1 MGKQNFNDYYLGFD
15 IGTNSVGWA
24 VTDQQYK
31 LLRFNKKDMWGSRLF
46 EEAKTAKERRV
57 YRNSRRRLDRRKR
70 RLKLLEE
77 LFLDEISKVD
87 NTFFR
92 RLEESNLYNEDKSIK
107 YNYPLFNDK
116 DYTDIDF
123 YNEYKTIYHL
133 RKDLI
138 FEDRKFDIRLLFIAL
153 HHILKYRGHFI
164 FEGQSFEDIK
174 SFDSIFSEIQAWI
187 LENFESDI
195 NSNKKEK
202 LEKIILSDKNK
213 SNKKKDLK
221 DLFGD
226 KRIQAIFNL
235 GIGSKV
241 NLKDIFD
248 KEDLKEESINFSEM
262 DYESERNDK
271 FYQLLGENIFIV
283 DLAKKIYDFMVLKK
297 ILKNSDSFSESKVD
311 LYCEHKKDLDS
322 LKYIF
327 KKYLKPSDYYK
338 FFRSNSEKINYPS
351 YIGLSKI
358 KTKRLIEN
366 KKCSIS
372 DINKQLKNK
381 YLKDIQVEAED
392 ELLFNHILHKIDENK
407 FLEKLKSGEN
417 STVPYQV
424 HKREL
429 IKILENQTKYHS
441 FLNEKSDGM
450 TICEKIL
457 KLFEFRIPYYVGPLN
472 TDPNMKDKN
481 KNTWVVRKDENNKSP
496 ITPWNFKEKVD
507 TQKSAENFIKRMTNR
522 CTYLRR
528 EDVIPKNSL
537 LYEEFVLLNELNK
550 VTVDNE
556 LLHPTLKNE
565 IIEELFKTIVK
576 VTKKKFAEF
585 LKKKQAVSDVE
596 SITGVD
602 VEFNGKLQGYN
613 TFRKILGEKI
623 ENLNVKNFVER
634 CIELKCLYGSDKELF
649 EKAVGELYKEYNI
662 TDEEFTKINK
672 LNFNKWGRLSKEF
685 LTGISFEK
693 NDGIER
699 FESVIEALRSTNYN
713 LMELL
718 SDKFNLQSKIDEI
731 NEEDDFSNIDIK
743 EYVNELYVSPSI
755 KRSIIQTYKI
765 AMEIKKITSK
775 NPKKIFIEMAKGG
788 GEKGKRTEK
797 RKDKIKELY
806 RNMKGSLSDYCNNLQ
821 DLSSQVEKYDDNRLR
836 QKKLFL
842 YFMQMGKSM
851 YTGNDIDLSELFNNN
866 IYDIDHIYPQ
876 SKLKD
881 DSFDNIVL
889 VEKQENHSKSN
900 ELLKPE
906 IQSRMN
912 NYWIFLRENKFIS
925 KEKYNRLTRKKNF
938 TDEELGDFVARQ
950 LVTIRQSTKEVAKL
964 FEKIFDG
971 TEVVYSK
978 ASLVSDFRERFDII
992 KVREVNDAHH
1002 AQDAYLNI
1010 VVGNVFNTKFT
1021 KNYWKFIRELKNK
1034 NEENPDKKEGYNFE
1048 KIYESDVF
1056 RNEDVAWVFSKE
1068 NKEINTINTVKD
1080 IVNKRT
1086 ANITEMLVEGKGE
1099 KQGKR
1104 YGFFDAN
1111 LKKRIKDSNNAKKLK
1126 IVPNVPKQLKN
1137 KIISCYDIA
1146 RKYGYYGT
1154 INPAHFILFSY
1165 EDNKG
1170 KRKYGFDRICI
1181 VDKNKINSIEKVEN
1195 YLEEELKYKNPIY
1208 LRKINLKQK
1217 VMIKGFPYRIS
1228 GFTDGKLELK
1238 NANSLYLD
1246 DVNLKMIKNA
1256 VNLLKV
1262 NADKI
1267 EVNRKKG
1274 VNSSEIEDYI
1284 ISFEKKQN
1292 NNSNN
1297 ENYDEAISRYH
1308 KEFNII
1314 FDILCESFNKSFYE
1328 NYMNSKKSI
1337 QIVTSK
1343 DKFLKL
1349 KLYEK
1354 AQVITEVL
1362 KLFNRQTIS
1371 DLRKI
1376 GLVNSFGK
1384 LHGKSLDVLLKLGV
1398 EIIDES
1404 VTGLFVKKER
1414 LE

>member
-1 MGKQNFNDYYLGFD
+1 MGKQEFNDYYLGFD

-24 VTDQQYK
+24 ITDQQYK

-46 EEAKTAKERRV
+46 EEAKTAKDRRV

-77 LFLDEISKVD
+77 LFLYEISKVD
-87 NTFFR
+87 NTFFK

-107 YNYPLFNDK
+107 FNYPLFNDK
-116 DYTDIDF
+116 DYTDINF

-138 FEDRKFDIRLLFIAL
+138 FEDRKFDIRLVFIAL
-153 HHILKYRGHFI
+153 YHILKYRGHFI

-174 SFDSIFSEIQAWI
+174 SFDFIFEELSSWI
-187 LENFESDI
+187 FENFDFNIDI
-195 NSNKKEK
+195 NLKERI
-202 LEKIILSDKNK
+202 EEIILSDNTK
-213 SNKKKDLK
+213 SVKKTEFKKIFSDNRILAILNMGVGCKVDLK
-221 DLFGD
+221 DV
-226 KRIQAIFNL
+226 FN
-235 GIGSKV
+235 
-241 NLKDIFD
+241 NEELKDQKISFA
-248 KEDLKEESINFSEM
+248 EI
-262 DYESERNDK
+262 DYENEKRDE
-271 FYQLLGENIFIV
+271 FYQLLGENIYIV
-283 DLAKKIYDFMVLKK
+283 DLSKKIYDFMVLKK
-297 ILKNSDSFSESKVD
+297 ILKNSDSFSESKVA
-311 LYCEHKKDLDS
+311 LYCEHKDDLDD

-327 KKYLKPSDYYK
+327 KKYLKSSDYYK

-351 YIGLSKI
+351 YIGLNKI

-372 DINKQLKNK
+372 DINKELKNK

-392 ELLFNHILHKIDENK
+392 EELFNNILHKLDENK
-407 FLEKLKSGEN
+407 FLEKLKSSEN

-424 HKREL
+424 HEIEL
-429 IKILENQTKYHS
+429 KKILDNQRKYHS

-450 TICEKIL
+450 TICEKII

-472 TDPNMKDKN
+472 TDHNVKGE
-481 KNTWVVRKDENNKSP
+481 NTWIVRKDEDSKSP
-496 ITPWNFKEKVD
+496 ITPWNFDEKVD
-507 TQKSAENFIKRMTNR
+507 KQKSAEEFIKRMTNR

-556 LLHPTLKNE
+556 LLHSTLKNE
-565 IIEELFKTIVK
+565 IIDELFKTTVK
-576 VTKKKFAEF
+576 ITKKKFVEF

-623 ENLNVKNFVER
+623 ENQNVKNFVER
-634 CIELKCLYGSDKELF
+634 CTELKCLYGSDKELF
-649 EKAVGELYKEYNI
+649 KNAVGELYKECNI

-685 LTGISFEK
+685 LTSISFEK
-693 NDGIER
+693 TDGTER

-718 SDKFNLQSKIDEI
+718 SDKFNLKSKIDEI
-731 NEEDDFSNIDIK
+731 NGEDDFSNIDIK
-743 EYVNELYVSPSI
+743 EYVNELYVSPSV

-765 AMEIKKITSK
+765 AMEIKKITGK
-775 NPKKIFIEMAKGG
+775 NPKKVFIEMAKGG
-788 GEKGKRTEK
+788 GEKGKRTER

-806 RNMKGSLSDYCNNLQ
+806 KNMKDSLSDYCNNLQ

-950 LVTIRQSTKEVAKL
+950 LVTTRQSTKEVAKL

-1021 KNYWKFIRELKNK
+1021 KNYWKFIREVKNK

-1056 RNEDVAWVFSKE
+1056 RNENVAWVFSKE
-1068 NKEINTINTVKD
+1068 NKEINTINTV
-1080 IVNKRT
+1080 NKMVYRKT
-1086 ANITEMLVEGKGE
+1086 VNITEMLVEGKGQLFNLTI
-1099 KQGKR
+1099 KDRTQ
-1104 YGFFDAN
+1104 
-1111 LKKRIKDSNNAKKLK
+1111 LKKKVGNIIANIPKSLK
-1126 IVPNVPKQLKN
+1126 NRNRQLKN
-1137 KIISCYDIA
+1137 DELAK
-1146 RKYGYYGT
+1146 KYGYFDSLNNSY
-1154 INPAHFILFSY
+1154 FVLFKY
-1165 EDNKG
+1165 EEKG
-1170 KRKYGFDRICI
+1170 KEKIGFDGITI
-1181 VDKNKINSIEKVEN
+1181 VDKEKLKNNSDIEEFLENKGN
-1195 YLEEELKYKNPIY
+1195 KNAKLI
-1208 LRKINLKQK
+1208 RKIFKNQK
-1217 VMIKGFPYRIS
+1217 VLIDGYPYLIKSFN
-1228 GFTDGKLELK
+1228 K
-1238 NANSLYLD
+1238 NGVIKFDNFKSLYLD
-1246 DVNLKMIKNA
+1246 ETNLKFTNDAIKFEKNNANVNLKKQKYI
-1256 VNLLKV
+1256 VSFLK
-1262 NADKI
+1262 K
-1267 EVNRKKG
+1267 
-1274 VNSSEIEDYI
+1274 
-1284 ISFEKKQN
+1284 KKQN
-1292 NNSNN
+1292 EINETYEECIDRLNN
-1297 ENYDEAISRYH
+1297 EFDTLFLNLCDIQKSSIYTNYKLQDFSS
-1308 KEFNII
+1308 N
-1314 FDILCESFNKSFYE
+1314 
-1328 NYMNSKKSI
+1328 KKSI
-1337 QIVTSK
+1337 EIK
-1343 DKFLKL
+1343 DKFD
-1349 KLYEK
+1349 
-1354 AQVITEVL
+1354 I
-1362 KLFNRQTIS
+1362 F
-1371 DLRKI
+1371 
-1376 GLVNSFGK
+1376 
-1384 LHGKSLDVLLKLGV
+1384 KSLDLYNKSKLLKEFLNYYKYEKNDLDFGLIDIDKKANCLQKTLQEDLIKDFV
-1398 EIIDES
+1398 IVDES

>member
-1 MGKQNFNDYYLGFD
+1 
-15 IGTNSVGWA
+15 
-24 VTDQQYK
+24 
-31 LLRFNKKDMWGSRLF
+31 MWGSRLF
-46 EEAKTAKERRV
+46 EEAKTAKDRRV

-87 NTFFR
+87 NTFFK

-107 YNYPLFNDK
+107 FNYPLFNDK

-123 YNEYKTIYHL
+123 YKEFKTIYHL

-138 FEDRKFDIRLLFIAL
+138 FEDKKFDIRLLFIAL

-174 SFDSIFSEIQAWI
+174 SFDSIFTEIQAWI
-187 LENFESDI
+187 LENLESDI

-202 LEKIILSDKNK
+202 LEEIILSDKNK
-213 SNKKKDLK
+213 TNKKKDLK
-221 DLFGD
+221 DLFED
-226 KRIQAIFNL
+226 KRILAIFNL

-241 NLKDIFD
+241 DLKDIFSN
-248 KEDLKEESINFSEM
+248 EELKDQKISFAEI
-262 DYESERNDK
+262 DYENEKRDE
-271 FYQLLGENIFIV
+271 FYQLLGEDIFII

-297 ILKNSDSFSESKVD
+297 ILKNSDSFSESKVA
-311 LYCEHKKDLDS
+311 LYNEHKKDLDD

-327 KKYLKPSDYYK
+327 KKYLKSSDYYK
-338 FFRSNSEKINYPS
+338 FFRSNSEKYNYPS
-351 YIGLSKI
+351 YIGLNKI
-358 KTKRLIEN
+358 KLKQIIKEN
-366 KKCSIS
+366 RCSIS
-372 DINKQLKNK
+372 DLNKELKK
-381 YLKDIQVEAED
+381 YLKDLVVELKD
-392 ELLFNHILHKIDENK
+392 EEKFKNILLKLDENK

-424 HKREL
+424 HEIEL
-429 IKILENQTKYHS
+429 KKILDNQSKYHS

-450 TICEKIL
+450 TICEKII

-472 TDPNMKDKN
+472 TDKN
-481 KNTWVVRKDENNKSP
+481 VKGTNTWVVRKDENNKSP
-496 ITPWNFKEKVD
+496 ITPWNFDKKVD

-522 CTYLRR
+522 CTYLRGK
-528 EDVIPKNSL
+528 DVISKNSL

-550 VTVDNE
+550 VTFDNE
-556 LLHPTLKNE
+556 LFHPTLKNE
-565 IIEELFKTIVK
+565 IIDELFKTTVK

-585 LKKKQAVSDVE
+585 LKKKQAVCDVE

-602 VEFNGKLQGYN
+602 IEFNGKLQAYN
-613 TFRKILGEKI
+613 TFRKILCEKI
-623 ENLNVKNFVER
+623 EKINVKNFVER

-649 EKAVGELYKEYNI
+649 KRAVGDLYKKYNI

-693 NDGIER
+693 NDGTER

-731 NEEDDFSNIDIK
+731 NGEEDFSNIDIK
-743 EYVNELYVSPSI
+743 EYVNELYVSPSV

-765 AMEIKKITSK
+765 AMEIKKITGK
-775 NPKKIFIEMAKGG
+775 NPKKVFIEMAKGG
-788 GEKGKRTEK
+788 GEKGKRTER

-806 RNMKGSLSDYCNNLQ
+806 KNMKDSLSDYCNNLQ

-876 SKLKD
+876 SKVKD

-889 VEKQENHSKSN
+889 VEKEENHNKSN

-906 IQSRMN
+906 IQYRMN

-950 LVTIRQSTKEVAKL
+950 LVTTRQSTKEVAKL
-964 FEKIFDG
+964 FEKIFDNVK
-971 TEVVYSK
+971 VVYSK
-978 ASLVSDFRERFDII
+978 ASLVSEFREKYDIV

-1021 KNYWKFIRELKNK
+1021 ENYWKFIRELKNK

-1048 KIYESDVF
+1048 KIFESDVF
-1056 RNEDVAWVFSKE
+1056 RNEDVAWVYSKQ
-1068 NKEINTINTVKD
+1068 NKEFNTINTINKMVYRKTV
-1080 IVNKRT
+1080 
-1086 ANITEMLVEGKGE
+1086 NITEMLIEGKGQLFNLTI
-1099 KQGKR
+1099 KDRTQ
-1104 YGFFDAN
+1104 
-1111 LKKRIKDSNNAKKLK
+1111 LKKNVGNIVANIPKSLK
-1126 IVPNVPKQLKN
+1126 NRNRQLKN
-1137 KIISCYDIA
+1137 DELAK
-1146 RKYGYYGT
+1146 KYGYFDSLNNSY
-1154 INPAHFILFSY
+1154 FVLFKY
-1165 EDNKG
+1165 EEKG
-1170 KRKYGFDRICI
+1170 KEKIGFDGITI
-1181 VDKNKINSIEKVEN
+1181 VDKEKLKDNSDIEEFLENKGN
-1195 YLEEELKYKNPIY
+1195 KNAKLI
-1208 LRKINLKQK
+1208 RKIFKNQK
-1217 VMIKGFPYRIS
+1217 VLIDGYPYS
-1228 GFTDGKLELK
+1228 LK
-1238 NANSLYLD
+1238 SYNKDKAIRFDNFKSLYLD
-1246 DVNLKMIKNA
+1246 ETNLKFTNDAIKFEKNNA
-1256 VNLLKV
+1256 NVDLKKQKYIV
-1262 NADKI
+1262 SFL
-1267 EVNRKKG
+1267 KK
-1274 VNSSEIEDYI
+1274 
-1284 ISFEKKQN
+1284 KKQN
-1292 NNSNN
+1292 EINETYEECIVRLNN
-1297 ENYDEAISRYH
+1297 EFDTLFLNLCDIQKSSIYKNYKLPAFTSD
-1308 KEFNII
+1308 
-1314 FDILCESFNKSFYE
+1314 
-1328 NYMNSKKSI
+1328 KK
-1337 QIVTSK
+1337 IVEIK
-1343 DKFLKL
+1343 DKFEIFKNLELYHKSKL
-1349 KLYEK
+1349 IKNFLNYFKYDNNKLDLITIGIDSK
-1354 AQVITEVL
+1354 ANCIQKHFTEDLVKDFVIV
-1362 KLFNRQTIS
+1362 
-1371 DLRKI
+1371 
-1376 GLVNSFGK
+1376 
-1384 LHGKSLDVLLKLGV
+1384 
-1398 EIIDES
+1398 DES

>member
-1 MGKQNFNDYYLGFD
+1 MGKQEFKDYYLGFD
-15 IGTNSVGWA
+15 IGTNSVGWS

-31 LLRFNKKDMWGSRLF
+31 ILRFNKKDMWGSRLF

-107 YNYPLFNDK
+107 FNYALFNDK

-138 FEDRKFDIRLLFIAL
+138 FEDRKFDIRLVFIAL

-174 SFDSIFSEIQAWI
+174 SFDFIFEELSSWI
-187 LENFESDI
+187 FENFDFNIDI
-195 NSNKKEK
+195 NLKERI
-202 LEKIILSDKNK
+202 EEIILSDNTK
-213 SNKKKDLK
+213 SIKKTEFKKIFSDNRILAILNMGVGSKVDLK
-221 DLFGD
+221 DV
-226 KRIQAIFNL
+226 FN
-235 GIGSKV
+235 
-241 NLKDIFD
+241 NEELKDQKISFA
-248 KEDLKEESINFSEM
+248 EI
-262 DYESERNDK
+262 DYENEKRDE

-283 DLAKKIYDFMVLKK
+283 DLSKKIYDFMVLKK

-372 DINKQLKNK
+372 DINKEVKNK

-392 ELLFNHILHKIDENK
+392 EELFNNILHKLDENK

-424 HKREL
+424 HEIEL
-429 IKILENQTKYHS
+429 KKILDNQRKYHS

-450 TICEKIL
+450 TICEKII

-472 TDPNMKDKN
+472 TDENVKGT
-481 KNTWVVRKDENNKSP
+481 NTWVVRKDENTKSP

-556 LLHPTLKNE
+556 LLHHTLKNE

-623 ENLNVKNFVER
+623 ENKNVKNFVER

-649 EKAVGELYKEYNI
+649 KNAVGELYKEYNI

-685 LTGISFEK
+685 LTVISFGK
-693 NDGIER
+693 TDGTER

-713 LMELL
+713 SMELL
-718 SDKFNLQSKIDEI
+718 SDKFNLKSKIDEI

-743 EYVNELYVSPSI
+743 EYVNELYVSPSV

-765 AMEIKKITSK
+765 AMEIKKITGK
-775 NPKKIFIEMAKGG
+775 NPKKVFIEMAKGG
-788 GEKGKRTEK
+788 GEKGKRTER

-806 RNMKGSLSDYCNNLQ
+806 KNMKDSLSDYCNNLQ

-876 SKLKD
+876 SKVKD

-900 ELLKPE
+900 ELIKPE

-950 LVTIRQSTKEVAKL
+950 LVTTRQSTKEVAKL
-964 FEKIFDG
+964 FEKLFDG

-978 ASLVSDFRERFDII
+978 ASLESDFRERFDII
-992 KVREVNDAHH
+992 KGREVNDAHH

-1021 KNYWKFIRELKNK
+1021 KNYWKFIREVKNK

-1056 RNEDVAWVFSKE
+1056 RNENVAWVFSKE
-1068 NKEINTINTVKD
+1068 NKEINTINTV
-1080 IVNKRT
+1080 NKMVYRKT
-1086 ANITEMLVEGKGE
+1086 VNITEMLVEGKGQLFNLTI
-1099 KQGKR
+1099 KDRTQ
-1104 YGFFDAN
+1104 
-1111 LKKRIKDSNNAKKLK
+1111 LKKKVGNIVANIPKSLK
-1126 IVPNVPKQLKN
+1126 NRNRQLKN
-1137 KIISCYDIA
+1137 DELAK
-1146 RKYGYYGT
+1146 KYGYFDSLNNSY
-1154 INPAHFILFSY
+1154 FVLFKY
-1165 EDNKG
+1165 EEKG
-1170 KRKYGFDRICI
+1170 NEKIGFDGITI
-1181 VDKNKINSIEKVEN
+1181 VDKEKLKNNSDIEKFLEN
-1195 YLEEELKYKNPIY
+1195 KGNKNSKLI
-1208 LRKINLKQK
+1208 RKIFKNQK
-1217 VMIKGFPYRIS
+1217 VLIDGYPYLIKSFN
-1228 GFTDGKLELK
+1228 K
-1238 NANSLYLD
+1238 NGVIKFDNFKSLYLD
-1246 DVNLKMIKNA
+1246 ETYLKFTNDAIKFEKNNA
-1256 VNLLKV
+1256 NVDLKKQKYIV
-1262 NADKI
+1262 SFL
-1267 EVNRKKG
+1267 KK
-1274 VNSSEIEDYI
+1274 
-1284 ISFEKKQN
+1284 KKQN
-1292 NNSNN
+1292 EINETYEECIDRLNNGFDTLFLKLCDIQKSPIYKNYKLQDFNSN
-1297 ENYDEAISRYH
+1297 
-1308 KEFNII
+1308 
-1314 FDILCESFNKSFYE
+1314 
-1328 NYMNSKKSI
+1328 KKSI
-1337 QIVTSK
+1337 EIK
-1343 DKFLKL
+1343 DKFD
-1349 KLYEK
+1349 
-1354 AQVITEVL
+1354 I
-1362 KLFNRQTIS
+1362 F
-1371 DLRKI
+1371 
-1376 GLVNSFGK
+1376 
-1384 LHGKSLDVLLKLGV
+1384 KSLDLYSKSKLIKEFLNYYKYEKNDLDFSLIDIDKKANCLQKTLQEDLIKDFV
-1398 EIIDES
+1398 IVDES

>member
-1 MGKQNFNDYYLGFD
+1 MGKQEFNDYYLGFD

-46 EEAKTAKERRV
+46 EEAKTAKDRRV

-77 LFLDEISKVD
+77 LFLYEISKVD
-87 NTFFR
+87 NTFFK

-107 YNYPLFNDK
+107 FNYPLFNDK
-116 DYTDIDF
+116 DYTDINF

-138 FEDRKFDIRLLFIAL
+138 FEDRKFDIRLVFIAL

-174 SFDSIFSEIQAWI
+174 SFDFIFEELSSWI
-187 LENFESDI
+187 FENFDFNIDI
-195 NSNKKEK
+195 NLKERI
-202 LEKIILSDKNK
+202 EEIILSDNTK
-213 SNKKKDLK
+213 SIKKTEFKKIFSDNRILAILNMGVGCKVDLK
-221 DLFGD
+221 DV
-226 KRIQAIFNL
+226 FN
-235 GIGSKV
+235 
-241 NLKDIFD
+241 NEELKDQKISFA
-248 KEDLKEESINFSEM
+248 EI
-262 DYESERNDK
+262 DYENEKRDE
-271 FYQLLGENIFIV
+271 FYQLLGENIYII

-297 ILKNSDSFSESKVD
+297 ILKNSDSFSESKVA
-311 LYCEHKKDLDS
+311 LYCEHKDDLDD

-327 KKYLKPSDYYK
+327 KKYLKSSDYYK

-351 YIGLSKI
+351 YIGLNKI

-372 DINKQLKNK
+372 DINKELKNK

-392 ELLFNHILHKIDENK
+392 EELFNHILHKLDENK
-407 FLEKLKSGEN
+407 FLEKLKSSEN

-424 HKREL
+424 HEIEL
-429 IKILENQTKYHS
+429 KKILDNQRKYHS

-450 TICEKIL
+450 TICEKII

-472 TDPNMKDKN
+472 TDHNVKGE
-481 KNTWVVRKDENNKSP
+481 NTWIVRKDEDSKSP
-496 ITPWNFKEKVD
+496 ITPWNFDEKVD
-507 TQKSAENFIKRMTNR
+507 KQKSAEEFIKRMTNR

-556 LLHPTLKNE
+556 LLHSTLKNE
-565 IIEELFKTIVK
+565 IIDELFKTTVK
-576 VTKKKFAEF
+576 ITKKKFVEF

-623 ENLNVKNFVER
+623 ENQNVKNFVER

-649 EKAVGELYKEYNI
+649 KNAVGELYKECNV

-685 LTGISFEK
+685 LTSISFEK
-693 NDGIER
+693 TDGTER

-718 SDKFNLQSKIDEI
+718 SDKFNLKSKIDEI
-731 NEEDDFSNIDIK
+731 NGEDDFSNIDIK
-743 EYVNELYVSPSI
+743 EYVNELYVSPSV

-765 AMEIKKITSK
+765 AMEIKKITGK
-775 NPKKIFIEMAKGG
+775 NPKKVFIEMAKGG
-788 GEKGKRTEK
+788 GEKGKRTER

-806 RNMKGSLSDYCNNLQ
+806 KNMKDSLSDYCNNLQ

-950 LVTIRQSTKEVAKL
+950 LVTTRQSTKEVAKL

-1021 KNYWKFIRELKNK
+1021 KNYWKFIREVKNK
-1034 NEENPDKKEGYNFE
+1034 NEENTDKKEGYNFE

-1056 RNEDVAWVFSKE
+1056 RNENAAWVFSKE
-1068 NKEINTINTVKD
+1068 NKEINTINTV
-1080 IVNKRT
+1080 NKMVYRKT
-1086 ANITEMLVEGKGE
+1086 VNITEMLVEGKGQLFNLTI
-1099 KQGKR
+1099 KDRTQ
-1104 YGFFDAN
+1104 
-1111 LKKRIKDSNNAKKLK
+1111 LKKKIGNIVANIPKSLK
-1126 IVPNVPKQLKN
+1126 NRNRQLKN
-1137 KIISCYDIA
+1137 DELAK
-1146 RKYGYYGT
+1146 KYGYFDSLNNSY
-1154 INPAHFILFSY
+1154 FVLFKY
-1165 EDNKG
+1165 EEKG
-1170 KRKYGFDRICI
+1170 KEKIGFDGITI
-1181 VDKNKINSIEKVEN
+1181 VDKEKLKNNSDIEEFLENKGN
-1195 YLEEELKYKNPIY
+1195 KNAKLI
-1208 LRKINLKQK
+1208 RKIFKNQK
-1217 VMIKGFPYRIS
+1217 VLIDGYPYLIKSFN
-1228 GFTDGKLELK
+1228 K
-1238 NANSLYLD
+1238 NGVIKFDNFKSLYLD
-1246 DVNLKMIKNA
+1246 ETNLKFTNDAIKFEKNNA
-1256 VNLLKV
+1256 NVDLKKQKYIV
-1262 NADKI
+1262 SFL
-1267 EVNRKKG
+1267 KK
-1274 VNSSEIEDYI
+1274 
-1284 ISFEKKQN
+1284 KKQN
-1292 NNSNN
+1292 EINETYEECIDRLNN
-1297 ENYDEAISRYH
+1297 EFDTLFLNLCDIQKSPIYTNYKLQDFSS
-1308 KEFNII
+1308 N
-1314 FDILCESFNKSFYE
+1314 
-1328 NYMNSKKSI
+1328 KKSI
-1337 QIVTSK
+1337 EIK
-1343 DKFLKL
+1343 DKFD
-1349 KLYEK
+1349 
-1354 AQVITEVL
+1354 I
-1362 KLFNRQTIS
+1362 F
-1371 DLRKI
+1371 
-1376 GLVNSFGK
+1376 
-1384 LHGKSLDVLLKLGV
+1384 KSLDLYNKSKLLKEFLNYYKYEKNDLDFGLIDIDKKANCLQKTLQEDLIKDFV
-1398 EIIDES
+1398 IIDES

>member
-1 MGKQNFNDYYLGFD
+1 MGKQEFNDYYLGFD

-24 VTDQQYK
+24 VTDLQYK

-46 EEAKTAKERRV
+46 EEAKTAKDRRV

-107 YNYPLFNDK
+107 FNYPLFNDK

-123 YNEYKTIYHL
+123 YNEYKTIYQL

-174 SFDSIFSEIQAWI
+174 SFDFIFEELSSWI
-187 LENFESDI
+187 FENFDFNIDI
-195 NSNKKEK
+195 NLKERI
-202 LEKIILSDKNK
+202 EEIILSDNTK
-213 SNKKKDLK
+213 SIKKTEFKKIFSDNRILAILNMGVGSKVDLK
-221 DLFGD
+221 DV
-226 KRIQAIFNL
+226 FN
-235 GIGSKV
+235 
-241 NLKDIFD
+241 NEELKDQKISFA
-248 KEDLKEESINFSEM
+248 EI
-262 DYESERNDK
+262 DYENEKRDE

-338 FFRSNSEKINYPS
+338 FFRSNSEKTNYPS

-372 DINKQLKNK
+372 DINKELKNK

-392 ELLFNHILHKIDENK
+392 EELFNNILHKLDENK

-424 HKREL
+424 HEIEL
-429 IKILENQTKYHS
+429 KKILDNQSKYHS

-450 TICEKIL
+450 TICEKII

-472 TDPNMKDKN
+472 TDKN
-481 KNTWVVRKDENNKSP
+481 VKGSNTWVVRKDENNKSP
-496 ITPWNFKEKVD
+496 ITPWNFEEKVD
-507 TQKSAENFIKRMTNR
+507 TQNSAENFIKRMTNR

-556 LLHPTLKNE
+556 LLHSTLKNE
-565 IIEELFKTIVK
+565 IIDELFKTTVK
-576 VTKKKFAEF
+576 ITKKKFVEF

-596 SITGVD
+596 SITGID

-623 ENLNVKNFVER
+623 ENQNVKNFVER

-649 EKAVGELYKEYNI
+649 KNAVGELYKECNI

-693 NDGIER
+693 TDGTER

-718 SDKFNLQSKIDEI
+718 SDKFNLQSKIDE
-731 NEEDDFSNIDIK
+731 NNVEEDFSNIDIK
-743 EYVNELYVSPSI
+743 EYVNELYVSPSV

-765 AMEIKKITSK
+765 AMEIKKITGK
-775 NPKKIFIEMAKGG
+775 NPKKVFIEMAKGG
-788 GEKGKRTEK
+788 GEKGKRTER

-806 RNMKGSLSDYCNNLQ
+806 KNMKDSLSDYCNNLQ

-851 YTGNDIDLSELFNNN
+851 YTGKDIDLTVLFNTNV
-866 IYDIDHIYPQ
+866 YDIDHIYPQ
-876 SKLKD
+876 SKVKD

-889 VEKQENHSKSN
+889 VEKEENHNKDN

-925 KEKYNRLTRKKNF
+925 KEKYNRLTRKKDF
-938 TDEELGDFVARQ
+938 TDEELGDFIARQ
-950 LVTIRQSTKEVAKL
+950 LVTTRQSTKEVAKL
-964 FEKIFDG
+964 FEKIFDNVK
-971 TEVVYSK
+971 VVYSK
-978 ASLVSDFRERFDII
+978 ASLVSEFREKYNII

-1021 KNYWKFIRELKNK
+1021 ENYWKFIRELKNK

-1048 KIYESDVF
+1048 KIFESDVF

-1068 NKEINTINTVKD
+1068 NKEFNTINTINKMVYRKTV
-1080 IVNKRT
+1080 
-1086 ANITEMLVEGKGE
+1086 NITEMLVEGKGQLFNLTI
-1099 KQGKR
+1099 KDRTQ
-1104 YGFFDAN
+1104 
-1111 LKKRIKDSNNAKKLK
+1111 LKKNVGNIVANIPKSLK
-1126 IVPNVPKQLKN
+1126 NINRQLKN
-1137 KIISCYDIA
+1137 DELAK
-1146 RKYGYYGT
+1146 KYGYFDSLNNSY
-1154 INPAHFILFSY
+1154 FVLFKY
-1165 EDNKG
+1165 EKKG
-1170 KRKYGFDRICI
+1170 KEKIGFDGITI
-1181 VDKNKINSIEKVEN
+1181 VDKEKLKNNSDIEKFLEN
-1195 YLEEELKYKNPIY
+1195 KGNKNAKLI
-1208 LRKINLKQK
+1208 RKIFKNQK
-1217 VMIKGFPYRIS
+1217 VLIDGYPY
-1228 GFTDGKLELK
+1228 LLK
-1238 NANSLYLD
+1238 SYNKDKAIRFDNFKSLYLD
-1246 DVNLKMIKNA
+1246 ETNLKFTNDAIKFEKNNA
-1256 VNLLKV
+1256 NVDFKKQKYIVSFLK
-1262 NADKI
+1262 K
-1267 EVNRKKG
+1267 
-1274 VNSSEIEDYI
+1274 
-1284 ISFEKKQN
+1284 KKQN
-1292 NNSNN
+1292 EINETYEECIDRLNN
-1297 ENYDEAISRYH
+1297 EFDTLFLNLCDIQKSSIYKNYKLPDFI
-1308 KEFNII
+1308 
-1314 FDILCESFNKSFYE
+1314 
-1328 NYMNSKKSI
+1328 SKKN
-1337 QIVTSK
+1337 IVEVK
-1343 DKFLKL
+1343 DKFEVFKNLELYDKSKL
-1349 KLYEK
+1349 IKNFLNYFKYDNNKLDLIAIGIDSK
-1354 AQVITEVL
+1354 ANCIQKHFTEDLIKDFVIV
-1362 KLFNRQTIS
+1362 
-1371 DLRKI
+1371 
-1376 GLVNSFGK
+1376 
-1384 LHGKSLDVLLKLGV
+1384 
-1398 EIIDES
+1398 DES

>member
-1 MGKQNFNDYYLGFD
+1 MGKQEFNDYYLGFD

-77 LFLDEISKVD
+77 LFLDEILKVD
-87 NTFFR
+87 STFFK

-107 YNYPLFNDK
+107 FNYPLFNDK

-123 YNEYKTIYHL
+123 YKEYKTIYHL
-133 RKDLI
+133 RKALV

-174 SFDSIFSEIQAWI
+174 SFDYIFTEIQDWI
-187 LENFESDI
+187 LENFEINIDI
-195 NSNKKEK
+195 NLKEK
-202 LEKIILSDKNK
+202 LEEIILSNNTK
-213 SNKKKDLK
+213 SIKKIEFKKIFSDNRILAILNMGVGCKVDLK
-221 DLFGD
+221 DV
-226 KRIQAIFNL
+226 FN
-235 GIGSKV
+235 
-241 NLKDIFD
+241 NEELKDQKISFT
-248 KEDLKEESINFSEM
+248 EI
-262 DYESERNDK
+262 DYENEKRDE
-271 FYQLLGENIFIV
+271 FYQLFGEGIFIV

-297 ILKNSDSFSESKVD
+297 ILKNSDYFSESKVA
-311 LYCEHKKDLDS
+311 LYEEHKEDLNR

-327 KKYLKPSDYYK
+327 KKYLKSSDYYK
-338 FFRSNSEKINYPS
+338 FFRSNSEKTNYPS
-351 YIGLSKI
+351 YIGLNKI

-366 KKCSIS
+366 NKCSIS
-372 DINKQLKNK
+372 DINKELKNK

-392 ELLFNHILHKIDENK
+392 EELFNHILHKINENK
-407 FLEKLKSGEN
+407 FLEKLKSSEN

-424 HKREL
+424 HEIEL
-429 IKILENQTKYHS
+429 KKILDNQRKYHS

-450 TICEKIL
+450 TLCEKII

-472 TDPNMKDKN
+472 TNPNMNKKN
-481 KNTWVVRKDENNKSP
+481 KNTWVVKKDENSKSS
-496 ITPWNFKEKVD
+496 ITPWNFEKKVD
-507 TQKSAENFIKRMTNR
+507 EQKSAEEFIKRMTNR
-522 CTYLRR
+522 CTYLRG

-565 IIEELFKTIVK
+565 IIDELFKTTVK
-576 VTKKKFAEF
+576 VTKKKITEF
-585 LKKKQAVSDVE
+585 LKKKQAISDVE
-596 SITGVD
+596 SITGID

-623 ENLNVKNFVER
+623 ENLNIKKFVER
-634 CIELKCLYGSDKELF
+634 CIELKCLYGSDKKLF
-649 EKAVGELYKEYNI
+649 KNAVGKLYKEYNV

-685 LTGISFEK
+685 LTGIRFEK
-693 NDGIER
+693 TDGTER

-731 NEEDDFSNIDIK
+731 NGEDDFSNIDIK
-743 EYVNELYVSPSI
+743 EYVNELYVSPSV

-765 AMEIKKITSK
+765 AMEIKKITGK
-775 NPKKIFIEMAKGG
+775 NPKKVFIEMAKGG
-788 GEKGKRTEK
+788 GEKGKRTER

-806 RNMKGSLSDYCNNLQ
+806 KNMKDSLSDYCNNLQ

-876 SKLKD
+876 SKVKD

-906 IQSRMN
+906 IQSKMN

-950 LVTIRQSTKEVAKL
+950 LVTTRQSTKEVAKL

-1021 KNYWKFIRELKNK
+1021 KNYWKFIKENNRK
-1034 NEENPDKKEGYNFE
+1034 NEENPNKKEGYNF
-1048 KIYESDVF
+1048 KNIYESDVF

-1068 NKEINTINTVKD
+1068 NKEINTINTV
-1080 IVNKRT
+1080 NKMVYRKT
-1086 ANITEMLVEGKGE
+1086 VNITEMLVEGKGQLFNLTI
-1099 KQGKR
+1099 KDRTQ
-1104 YGFFDAN
+1104 
-1111 LKKRIKDSNNAKKLK
+1111 LKKKVGNIVANIPKSLKNRNIKLK
-1126 IVPNVPKQLKN
+1126 SDELAK
-1137 KIISCYDIA
+1137 
-1146 RKYGYYGT
+1146 KYGYFDSLNNSY
-1154 INPAHFILFSY
+1154 FVLF
-1165 EDNKG
+1165 
-1170 KRKYGFDRICI
+1170 KYVEKEKEKIGFDGITI
-1181 VDKNKINSIEKVEN
+1181 VDKEKLKKNSDIERFLEKKGNKNAKLI
-1195 YLEEELKYKNPIY
+1195 
-1208 LRKINLKQK
+1208 RKIFKNQK
-1217 VMIKGFPYRIS
+1217 VLIDGYPY
-1228 GFTDGKLELK
+1228 LLK
-1238 NANSLYLD
+1238 SCNKDKAIRFDNFKSLYLD
-1246 DVNLKMIKNA
+1246 ENDLKFTRDAIKFEKN
-1256 VNLLKV
+1256 
-1262 NADKI
+1262 NADI
-1267 EVNRKKG
+1267 DLKKQK
-1274 VNSSEIEDYI
+1274 YI
-1284 ISFEKKQN
+1284 ISFLKKKKQN
-1292 NNSNN
+1292 EINETYEECIERLNN
-1297 ENYDEAISRYH
+1297 EFDTLFLNLCDIQKSPIYKNYKLPDFI
-1308 KEFNII
+1308 
-1314 FDILCESFNKSFYE
+1314 
-1328 NYMNSKKSI
+1328 SKKN
-1337 QIVTSK
+1337 VVEVK
-1343 DKFLKL
+1343 DKFEVFKNLELYNKSKL
-1349 KLYEK
+1349 IKNFLNYFKYDNNKLDLIAIGIDSK
-1354 AQVITEVL
+1354 ANCIQKHFTEDLIKDFVIV
-1362 KLFNRQTIS
+1362 
-1371 DLRKI
+1371 
-1376 GLVNSFGK
+1376 
-1384 LHGKSLDVLLKLGV
+1384 
-1398 EIIDES
+1398 DES
-1404 VTGLFVKKER
+1404 VTGLFAKKER

>member
-1 MGKQNFNDYYLGFD
+1 
-15 IGTNSVGWA
+15 
-24 VTDQQYK
+24 
-31 LLRFNKKDMWGSRLF
+31 MWGSRLF

-107 YNYPLFNDK
+107 FNYALFNDK

-138 FEDRKFDIRLLFIAL
+138 FEDRKFDIRLVFIAL

-174 SFDSIFSEIQAWI
+174 SFDFIFEELSSWI
-187 LENFESDI
+187 FENFDFNIDI
-195 NSNKKEK
+195 NLKERI
-202 LEKIILSDKNK
+202 EEIILSDNTK
-213 SNKKKDLK
+213 SIKKTEFKKIFSDNRILAILNMGVGSKVDLK
-221 DLFGD
+221 DV
-226 KRIQAIFNL
+226 FN
-235 GIGSKV
+235 
-241 NLKDIFD
+241 NEELKDQKISFA
-248 KEDLKEESINFSEM
+248 EI
-262 DYESERNDK
+262 DYENEKRDE

-283 DLAKKIYDFMVLKK
+283 DLSKKIYDFMVLKK

-372 DINKQLKNK
+372 DINKEVKNK

-392 ELLFNHILHKIDENK
+392 EELFNNILHKLDENK

-424 HKREL
+424 HEIEL
-429 IKILENQTKYHS
+429 KKILDNQRKYHS

-450 TICEKIL
+450 TICEKII

-472 TDPNMKDKN
+472 TDENVKGT
-481 KNTWVVRKDENNKSP
+481 NTWVVRKDENTKSP

-623 ENLNVKNFVER
+623 ENKNVKNFVER

-649 EKAVGELYKEYNI
+649 KNAVGELYKEYNI

-685 LTGISFEK
+685 LTVISFGK
-693 NDGIER
+693 TDGTER

-713 LMELL
+713 SMELL
-718 SDKFNLQSKIDEI
+718 SDKFNLKSKIDEI

-743 EYVNELYVSPSI
+743 EYVNELYVSPSV

-765 AMEIKKITSK
+765 AMEIKKITGK
-775 NPKKIFIEMAKGG
+775 NPKKVFIEMAKGG
-788 GEKGKRTEK
+788 GEKGKRTER

-806 RNMKGSLSDYCNNLQ
+806 KNMKDSLSDYCNNLQ

-876 SKLKD
+876 SKVKD

-900 ELLKPE
+900 ELIKPE

-950 LVTIRQSTKEVAKL
+950 LVTTRQSTKEVAKL
-964 FEKIFDG
+964 FEKLFDG

-1021 KNYWKFIRELKNK
+1021 KNYWKFIREVKNK

-1056 RNEDVAWVFSKE
+1056 RNENVAWVFSKE
-1068 NKEINTINTVKD
+1068 NKEINTINTV
-1080 IVNKRT
+1080 NKMVYRKT
-1086 ANITEMLVEGKGE
+1086 VNITEMLVEGKGQLFNLTI
-1099 KQGKR
+1099 KDRTQ
-1104 YGFFDAN
+1104 
-1111 LKKRIKDSNNAKKLK
+1111 LKKKVGNIVANIPKSLK
-1126 IVPNVPKQLKN
+1126 NRNRQLKN
-1137 KIISCYDIA
+1137 DELAK
-1146 RKYGYYGT
+1146 KYGYFDSLNNSY
-1154 INPAHFILFSY
+1154 FVLFKY
-1165 EDNKG
+1165 EEKG
-1170 KRKYGFDRICI
+1170 NEKIGFDGITI
-1181 VDKNKINSIEKVEN
+1181 VDKEKLKNNSDIEKFLEN
-1195 YLEEELKYKNPIY
+1195 KGNKNSKLI
-1208 LRKINLKQK
+1208 RKIFKNQK
-1217 VMIKGFPYRIS
+1217 VLIDGYPYLIKSFN
-1228 GFTDGKLELK
+1228 K
-1238 NANSLYLD
+1238 NGVIKFDNFKSLYLD
-1246 DVNLKMIKNA
+1246 ETYLKFTNDAIKFEKNNA
-1256 VNLLKV
+1256 NVDLKKQKYIV
-1262 NADKI
+1262 SFL
-1267 EVNRKKG
+1267 KK
-1274 VNSSEIEDYI
+1274 
-1284 ISFEKKQN
+1284 KKQN
-1292 NNSNN
+1292 EINETYEECIDRLNNGFDTLFLKLCDIQKSSIYKNYKLQDFNSN
-1297 ENYDEAISRYH
+1297 
-1308 KEFNII
+1308 
-1314 FDILCESFNKSFYE
+1314 
-1328 NYMNSKKSI
+1328 KKSI
-1337 QIVTSK
+1337 EIK
-1343 DKFLKL
+1343 DKFD
-1349 KLYEK
+1349 
-1354 AQVITEVL
+1354 I
-1362 KLFNRQTIS
+1362 F
-1371 DLRKI
+1371 
-1376 GLVNSFGK
+1376 
-1384 LHGKSLDVLLKLGV
+1384 KSLDLYSKSKLIKEFLNYYKYEKNDLDFSLIDIDKKANCLQKTLQEDLIKDFV
-1398 EIIDES
+1398 IVDES

>member
-1 MGKQNFNDYYLGFD
+1 
-15 IGTNSVGWA
+15 
-24 VTDQQYK
+24 
-31 LLRFNKKDMWGSRLF
+31 MWGSRLF

-107 YNYPLFNDK
+107 FNYALFNDK

-138 FEDRKFDIRLLFIAL
+138 FEDRKFDIRLVFIAL

-174 SFDSIFSEIQAWI
+174 SFDFIFEELSSWI
-187 LENFESDI
+187 FENFDFNIDI
-195 NSNKKEK
+195 NLKERI
-202 LEKIILSDKNK
+202 EEIILSDNTK
-213 SNKKKDLK
+213 SIKKTEFKKIFSDNRILAILNMGVGSKVDLK
-221 DLFGD
+221 DV
-226 KRIQAIFNL
+226 FN
-235 GIGSKV
+235 
-241 NLKDIFD
+241 NEELKDQKISFA
-248 KEDLKEESINFSEM
+248 EI
-262 DYESERNDK
+262 DYENEKRDE

-283 DLAKKIYDFMVLKK
+283 DLSKKIYDFMVLKK

-372 DINKQLKNK
+372 DINKEVKNK

-392 ELLFNHILHKIDENK
+392 EELFNNILRKLDENK

-424 HKREL
+424 HEIEL
-429 IKILENQTKYHS
+429 KKILDNQRKYHS

-450 TICEKIL
+450 TICEKII

-472 TDPNMKDKN
+472 TDENVKGT
-481 KNTWVVRKDENNKSP
+481 NTWVVRKDENTKSP

-623 ENLNVKNFVER
+623 ENKNVKNFVER

-649 EKAVGELYKEYNI
+649 KNAVGELYKEYNI

-685 LTGISFEK
+685 LTVISFGK
-693 NDGIER
+693 TDGTER

-713 LMELL
+713 SMELL
-718 SDKFNLQSKIDEI
+718 SDKFNLKSKIDEI

-743 EYVNELYVSPSI
+743 EYVNELYVSPSV

-765 AMEIKKITSK
+765 AMEIKKITGK
-775 NPKKIFIEMAKGG
+775 NPKKVFIEMAKGG
-788 GEKGKRTEK
+788 GEKGKRTER

-806 RNMKGSLSDYCNNLQ
+806 KNMKDSLSDYCNNLQ

-876 SKLKD
+876 SKVKD

-900 ELLKPE
+900 ELIKPE

-950 LVTIRQSTKEVAKL
+950 LVTTRQSTKEVAKL
-964 FEKIFDG
+964 FEKLFDG
-971 TEVVYSK
+971 IEVVYSK

-1021 KNYWKFIRELKNK
+1021 KNYWKFIREVKNK

-1056 RNEDVAWVFSKE
+1056 RNENVAWVFSKE
-1068 NKEINTINTVKD
+1068 NKEINTINTV
-1080 IVNKRT
+1080 NKMVYRKT
-1086 ANITEMLVEGKGE
+1086 VNITEMLVEGKGQLFNLTI
-1099 KQGKR
+1099 KDRTQ
-1104 YGFFDAN
+1104 
-1111 LKKRIKDSNNAKKLK
+1111 LKKKVGNIVANIPKSLK
-1126 IVPNVPKQLKN
+1126 NRNRQLKN
-1137 KIISCYDIA
+1137 DELAK
-1146 RKYGYYGT
+1146 KYGYFDSLNNSY
-1154 INPAHFILFSY
+1154 FVLFKY
-1165 EDNKG
+1165 EEKG
-1170 KRKYGFDRICI
+1170 NEKIGFDGITI
-1181 VDKNKINSIEKVEN
+1181 VDKEKLKNNSDIEKFLEN
-1195 YLEEELKYKNPIY
+1195 KGNKNSKLI
-1208 LRKINLKQK
+1208 RKIFKNQK
-1217 VMIKGFPYRIS
+1217 VLIDGYPYLIKSFN
-1228 GFTDGKLELK
+1228 K
-1238 NANSLYLD
+1238 NGVIKFDNFKSLYLD
-1246 DVNLKMIKNA
+1246 ETYLKFTNDAIKFEKNNA
-1256 VNLLKV
+1256 NVDLKKQKYIV
-1262 NADKI
+1262 SFL
-1267 EVNRKKG
+1267 KK
-1274 VNSSEIEDYI
+1274 
-1284 ISFEKKQN
+1284 KKQN
-1292 NNSNN
+1292 EINETYEECIDRLNNGFDTLFLKLCDIQKSSIYKNYKLQDFNSN
-1297 ENYDEAISRYH
+1297 
-1308 KEFNII
+1308 
-1314 FDILCESFNKSFYE
+1314 
-1328 NYMNSKKSI
+1328 KKSI
-1337 QIVTSK
+1337 EIK
-1343 DKFLKL
+1343 DKFD
-1349 KLYEK
+1349 
-1354 AQVITEVL
+1354 I
-1362 KLFNRQTIS
+1362 F
-1371 DLRKI
+1371 
-1376 GLVNSFGK
+1376 
-1384 LHGKSLDVLLKLGV
+1384 KSLDLYSKSKLIKEFLNYYKYEKNDLDFSLIDIDKKANCLQKTLQEDLIKDFV
-1398 EIIDES
+1398 IVDES

>member
-1 MGKQNFNDYYLGFD
+1 MGKQEFKDYYLGFD
-15 IGTNSVGWA
+15 IGTNSVGWS

-31 LLRFNKKDMWGSRLF
+31 ILRFNKKDMWGSRLF

-107 YNYPLFNDK
+107 FNYALFNDK

-138 FEDRKFDIRLLFIAL
+138 FEDRKFDIRLVFIAL

-174 SFDSIFSEIQAWI
+174 SFDFIFEELSSWTF
-187 LENFESDI
+187 ENFDFNIDI
-195 NSNKKEK
+195 NLKERI
-202 LEKIILSDKNK
+202 EEIILSDNTK
-213 SNKKKDLK
+213 SIKKTEFKKIFSDNRILAILNMGVGSKVDLK
-221 DLFGD
+221 DV
-226 KRIQAIFNL
+226 FN
-235 GIGSKV
+235 
-241 NLKDIFD
+241 NEELKDQKISFA
-248 KEDLKEESINFSEM
+248 EI
-262 DYESERNDK
+262 DYENEKRDE

-283 DLAKKIYDFMVLKK
+283 DLSKKIYDFMVLKK

-372 DINKQLKNK
+372 DINKEVKNK

-392 ELLFNHILHKIDENK
+392 EELFNNILHKLDENK

-424 HKREL
+424 HEIEL
-429 IKILENQTKYHS
+429 KKILDNQRKYHS

-450 TICEKIL
+450 TICEKII

-472 TDPNMKDKN
+472 TDENVKGT
-481 KNTWVVRKDENNKSP
+481 NTWVVRKDENTKSP

-623 ENLNVKNFVER
+623 ENKNVKNFVER

-649 EKAVGELYKEYNI
+649 KNAVGELYKEYNI

-685 LTGISFEK
+685 LTVISFGK
-693 NDGIER
+693 TDGTER

-713 LMELL
+713 SMELL
-718 SDKFNLQSKIDEI
+718 SDKFNLKSKIDEI

-743 EYVNELYVSPSI
+743 EYVNELYVSPSV

-765 AMEIKKITSK
+765 AMEIKKITGK
-775 NPKKIFIEMAKGG
+775 NPKKVFIEMAKGG
-788 GEKGKRTEK
+788 GEKGKRTER

-806 RNMKGSLSDYCNNLQ
+806 KNMKDSLSDYCNNLQ

-876 SKLKD
+876 SKVKD

-900 ELLKPE
+900 ELIKPE

-950 LVTIRQSTKEVAKL
+950 LVTTRQSTKEVAKL
-964 FEKIFDG
+964 FEKLFDG

-1021 KNYWKFIRELKNK
+1021 KNYWKFIREVKNK

-1056 RNEDVAWVFSKE
+1056 RNENVAWVFSKE
-1068 NKEINTINTVKD
+1068 NKEINTINTV
-1080 IVNKRT
+1080 NKMVYRKT
-1086 ANITEMLVEGKGE
+1086 VNITEMLVEGKGQLFNLTI
-1099 KQGKR
+1099 KDRTQ
-1104 YGFFDAN
+1104 
-1111 LKKRIKDSNNAKKLK
+1111 LKKKVGNIVANIPKSLK
-1126 IVPNVPKQLKN
+1126 NRNRQLKN
-1137 KIISCYDIA
+1137 DELAK
-1146 RKYGYYGT
+1146 KYGYFDSLNNSY
-1154 INPAHFILFSY
+1154 FVLFKY
-1165 EDNKG
+1165 EEKG
-1170 KRKYGFDRICI
+1170 NEKIGFDGITI
-1181 VDKNKINSIEKVEN
+1181 VDKEKLKNNSDIEKFLEN
-1195 YLEEELKYKNPIY
+1195 KGNKNSKLI
-1208 LRKINLKQK
+1208 RKIFKNQK
-1217 VMIKGFPYRIS
+1217 VLIDGYPYLIKSFN
-1228 GFTDGKLELK
+1228 K
-1238 NANSLYLD
+1238 NGVIKFDNFKSLYLD
-1246 DVNLKMIKNA
+1246 ETYLKFTNDAIKFEKNNA
-1256 VNLLKV
+1256 NVDLKKQKYIV
-1262 NADKI
+1262 SFL
-1267 EVNRKKG
+1267 KK
-1274 VNSSEIEDYI
+1274 
-1284 ISFEKKQN
+1284 KKQN
-1292 NNSNN
+1292 EINETYEECIDRLNNGFDTLFLKLCDIQKSSIYKNYKLQDFNSN
-1297 ENYDEAISRYH
+1297 
-1308 KEFNII
+1308 
-1314 FDILCESFNKSFYE
+1314 
-1328 NYMNSKKSI
+1328 KKSI
-1337 QIVTSK
+1337 EIK
-1343 DKFLKL
+1343 DKFD
-1349 KLYEK
+1349 
-1354 AQVITEVL
+1354 I
-1362 KLFNRQTIS
+1362 F
-1371 DLRKI
+1371 
-1376 GLVNSFGK
+1376 
-1384 LHGKSLDVLLKLGV
+1384 KSLDLYSKSKLIKEFLNYYKYEKNDLDFSLIDIDKKANCLQKTLQEDLIKDFV
-1398 EIIDES
+1398 IVDES

>member
-1 MGKQNFNDYYLGFD
+1 MGKQEFNDYYLGFD

-46 EEAKTAKERRV
+46 EEAKTAKDRRV

-87 NTFFR
+87 NTFFK

-107 YNYPLFNDK
+107 FNYPLFNDK
-116 DYTDIDF
+116 DYTDINF

-138 FEDRKFDIRLLFIAL
+138 FEDKKFDIRLVFIVL

-174 SFDSIFSEIQAWI
+174 SFDSIFTELSSWI
-187 LENFESDI
+187 NENFEIEIDI
-195 NSNKKEK
+195 NLKERI
-202 LEKIILSDKNK
+202 EEIILSDNTK
-213 SNKKKDLK
+213 SIKKTEFKKIFSDNRILAILNMGVGCKVDLK
-221 DLFGD
+221 DV
-226 KRIQAIFNL
+226 FN
-235 GIGSKV
+235 
-241 NLKDIFD
+241 NEELKDQKISFA
-248 KEDLKEESINFSEM
+248 EI
-262 DYESERNDK
+262 DYENEKRDE
-271 FYQLLGENIFIV
+271 FYQLLGENIYIV
-283 DLAKKIYDFMVLKK
+283 DLSKKIYDFMILKK
-297 ILKNSDSFSESKVD
+297 ILKNSDSFSESKVA
-311 LYCEHKKDLDS
+311 LYCEHKDDLDD

-327 KKYLKPSDYYK
+327 KKYLKSSDYYK

-351 YIGLSKI
+351 YIGLNKI

-372 DINKQLKNK
+372 DINKELKNK

-392 ELLFNHILHKIDENK
+392 EELFNHILHKLDENK
-407 FLEKLKSGEN
+407 FLEKLKSSEN

-424 HKREL
+424 YEIEL
-429 IKILENQTKYHS
+429 KKILDNQRKYHS

-450 TICEKIL
+450 TICEKII

-472 TDPNMKDKN
+472 TDHNVKGE
-481 KNTWVVRKDENNKSP
+481 NTWIVRKDEDSKSP
-496 ITPWNFKEKVD
+496 ITPWNFDEKVD
-507 TQKSAENFIKRMTNR
+507 KQKSAEEFIKRMTNR

-556 LLHPTLKNE
+556 LLHSTLKNE
-565 IIEELFKTIVK
+565 IIDELFKTTVK
-576 VTKKKFAEF
+576 ITKKKFVEF
-585 LKKKQAVSDVE
+585 LKKKQAVCDVD

-623 ENLNVKNFVER
+623 ENLKVKNFVER

-649 EKAVGELYKEYNI
+649 EKAVGDLYKKYNI

-685 LTGISFEK
+685 LTSISFEK
-693 NDGIER
+693 TDGTER

-718 SDKFNLQSKIDEI
+718 SDKFNLKSKIDEV
-731 NEEDDFSNIDIK
+731 NGEDDFSNIDIK
-743 EYVNELYVSPSI
+743 EYVNELYVSPSV

-765 AMEIKKITSK
+765 AMEIKKITGK
-775 NPKKIFIEMAKGG
+775 NPKKVFIEMAKGG

-806 RNMKGSLSDYCNNLQ
+806 KNMKDSLSDYCNNLQ

-950 LVTIRQSTKEVAKL
+950 LVTTRQSTKEVAKL

-992 KVREVNDAHH
+992 KVREVNDSHH

-1021 KNYWKFIRELKNK
+1021 KNYWKFIREVKNK

-1056 RNEDVAWVFSKE
+1056 RNENVAWVFSKE
-1068 NKEINTINTVKD
+1068 NKEINTINTV
-1080 IVNKRT
+1080 NKMVYRKT
-1086 ANITEMLVEGKGE
+1086 VNITEMLVEGKGQLFNLTI
-1099 KQGKR
+1099 KDRTQ
-1104 YGFFDAN
+1104 
-1111 LKKRIKDSNNAKKLK
+1111 LKKKVGNIVANIPKSLK
-1126 IVPNVPKQLKN
+1126 NRNRQLKN
-1137 KIISCYDIA
+1137 DELAK
-1146 RKYGYYGT
+1146 KYGYFDSLNNSY
-1154 INPAHFILFSY
+1154 FVLFKY
-1165 EDNKG
+1165 EEKG
-1170 KRKYGFDRICI
+1170 KEKIGFDGITI
-1181 VDKNKINSIEKVEN
+1181 VDKEKLKDNSDIEEFLENKGN
-1195 YLEEELKYKNPIY
+1195 KNAKLI
-1208 LRKINLKQK
+1208 RKIFKNQK
-1217 VMIKGFPYRIS
+1217 VLIDGYPYLIKSFNKQSQIK
-1228 GFTDGKLELK
+1228 FNNFKI
-1238 NANSLYLD
+1238 LYLD
-1246 DVNLKMIKNA
+1246 ETNLKFTSDAIKFEKNNA
-1256 VNLLKV
+1256 NVDLKKQKYIV
-1262 NADKI
+1262 SFL
-1267 EVNRKKG
+1267 KK
-1274 VNSSEIEDYI
+1274 
-1284 ISFEKKQN
+1284 KKQN
-1292 NNSNN
+1292 EINETYEECIARLNN
-1297 ENYDEAISRYH
+1297 E
-1308 KEFNII
+1308 
-1314 FDILCESFNKSFYE
+1314 FDILFLKLCDIQKSPIYT
-1328 NYMNSKKSI
+1328 NYKLQDFSSNKKSI
-1337 QIVTSK
+1337 EIK
-1343 DKFLKL
+1343 DKFD
-1349 KLYEK
+1349 
-1354 AQVITEVL
+1354 I
-1362 KLFNRQTIS
+1362 F
-1371 DLRKI
+1371 
-1376 GLVNSFGK
+1376 
-1384 LHGKSLDVLLKLGV
+1384 KSLDLYNKSKLIKEFLNYYKYEKNDLDFGLIDIDKKTNCLQKTLQEDLIKDFV
-1398 EIIDES
+1398 IVDES

>member
-1 MGKQNFNDYYLGFD
+1 MGKQEFNDYYLGFD
-15 IGTNSVGWA
+15 IGTNSIGWA

-46 EEAKTAKERRV
+46 EEAKTAKDRRV

-77 LFLDEISKVD
+77 LFLYEISKVD
-87 NTFFR
+87 NTFFK

-107 YNYPLFNDK
+107 FNYPLFNDK
-116 DYTDIDF
+116 DYTDINF

-138 FEDRKFDIRLLFIAL
+138 FEDRKFDIRLVFIVL

-174 SFDSIFSEIQAWI
+174 SFDSIFTELSSWI
-187 LENFESDI
+187 NENFEIEIDI
-195 NSNKKEK
+195 NLKERI
-202 LEKIILSDKNK
+202 EEIILSDNTK
-213 SNKKKDLK
+213 SIKKTEFKKIFSDNRILAILNMGVGCKVDLK
-221 DLFGD
+221 DV
-226 KRIQAIFNL
+226 FN
-235 GIGSKV
+235 
-241 NLKDIFD
+241 NEELKDQKISFA
-248 KEDLKEESINFSEM
+248 EI
-262 DYESERNDK
+262 DYENEKRDE
-271 FYQLLGENIFIV
+271 FYQLLGENIYIV
-283 DLAKKIYDFMVLKK
+283 DLSKKIYDFMVLKK
-297 ILKNSDSFSESKVD
+297 ILKNSDSFSESKVA
-311 LYCEHKKDLDS
+311 LYCEHKDDLDD

-327 KKYLKPSDYYK
+327 KKYLKSSDYYK

-351 YIGLSKI
+351 YIGVNKI

-372 DINKQLKNK
+372 DINKELKNK

-392 ELLFNHILHKIDENK
+392 EELFNNILHKLDENK
-407 FLEKLKSGEN
+407 FLEKLKSSEN

-424 HKREL
+424 HEIEL
-429 IKILENQTKYHS
+429 KKILDNQRKYHS

-450 TICEKIL
+450 TICEKII

-472 TDPNMKDKN
+472 TDHNVKGE
-481 KNTWVVRKDENNKSP
+481 NTWIVRKDEDSKSP
-496 ITPWNFKEKVD
+496 ITPWNFDEKVD
-507 TQKSAENFIKRMTNR
+507 KQKSAEEFIKRMTNR

-556 LLHPTLKNE
+556 LLHSTLKNE
-565 IIEELFKTIVK
+565 IIDELFKTTVK
-576 VTKKKFAEF
+576 ITKKKFVEF

-623 ENLNVKNFVER
+623 ENQNVKNFVER

-649 EKAVGELYKEYNI
+649 KNAVGELYKECNV

-685 LTGISFEK
+685 LTSISFEK
-693 NDGIER
+693 TDGTER
-699 FESVIEALRSTNYN
+699 FESVIEALRSSNYN

-718 SDKFNLQSKIDEI
+718 SDKFNLKSKIDEI
-731 NEEDDFSNIDIK
+731 NGEDDFSNIDIK
-743 EYVNELYVSPSI
+743 EYVNELYVSPSV

-765 AMEIKKITSK
+765 AMEIKKITGK
-775 NPKKIFIEMAKGG
+775 NPKKVFIEMAKGG
-788 GEKGKRTEK
+788 GEKGKRTER

-806 RNMKGSLSDYCNNLQ
+806 KNMKDSLSDYCNNLQ

-950 LVTIRQSTKEVAKL
+950 LVTTRQSTKEVAKL

-1021 KNYWKFIRELKNK
+1021 KNYWKFIREVKNK

-1056 RNEDVAWVFSKE
+1056 RNENVAWVFSKE
-1068 NKEINTINTVKD
+1068 NKEINTINTV
-1080 IVNKRT
+1080 NKMVYRKT
-1086 ANITEMLVEGKGE
+1086 VNITEMLVEGKGQLFNLTI
-1099 KQGKR
+1099 KDRTQ
-1104 YGFFDAN
+1104 
-1111 LKKRIKDSNNAKKLK
+1111 LKKKVGNIVANIPKSLK
-1126 IVPNVPKQLKN
+1126 NRNRQLKN
-1137 KIISCYDIA
+1137 DELAK
-1146 RKYGYYGT
+1146 KYGYFDSLNNSY
-1154 INPAHFILFSY
+1154 FVLFKY
-1165 EDNKG
+1165 EEKG
-1170 KRKYGFDRICI
+1170 KEKIGFDGITI
-1181 VDKNKINSIEKVEN
+1181 VDKEKLKDNSDIEEFLENKGN
-1195 YLEEELKYKNPIY
+1195 KNAKLI
-1208 LRKINLKQK
+1208 RKIFKNQK
-1217 VMIKGFPYRIS
+1217 VLIDGYPYLIKSFNKQSQIK
-1228 GFTDGKLELK
+1228 FNNFKI
-1238 NANSLYLD
+1238 LYLD
-1246 DVNLKMIKNA
+1246 ETNLKFTSDAIKFEKNNA
-1256 VNLLKV
+1256 NVDLKKQKYIV
-1262 NADKI
+1262 SFL
-1267 EVNRKKG
+1267 KK
-1274 VNSSEIEDYI
+1274 
-1284 ISFEKKQN
+1284 KKQN
-1292 NNSNN
+1292 EINETYEECIARLNN
-1297 ENYDEAISRYH
+1297 E
-1308 KEFNII
+1308 
-1314 FDILCESFNKSFYE
+1314 FDILFLKLCDIQKSPIYT
-1328 NYMNSKKSI
+1328 NYKLQDFSSNKKSI
-1337 QIVTSK
+1337 EIK
-1343 DKFLKL
+1343 DKFD
-1349 KLYEK
+1349 
-1354 AQVITEVL
+1354 I
-1362 KLFNRQTIS
+1362 F
-1371 DLRKI
+1371 
-1376 GLVNSFGK
+1376 
-1384 LHGKSLDVLLKLGV
+1384 KSLDLYNKSKLIKEFLNYYKYEKNDLDFGLIDIDKKTNCLQKTLQEDLIKDFV
-1398 EIIDES
+1398 IVDES

>member
-1 MGKQNFNDYYLGFD
+1 
-15 IGTNSVGWA
+15 
-24 VTDQQYK
+24 
-31 LLRFNKKDMWGSRLF
+31 
-46 EEAKTAKERRV
+46 
-57 YRNSRRRLDRRKR
+57 
-70 RLKLLEE
+70 
-77 LFLDEISKVD
+77 
-87 NTFFR
+87 
-92 RLEESNLYNEDKSIK
+92 
-107 YNYPLFNDK
+107 
-116 DYTDIDF
+116 
-123 YNEYKTIYHL
+123 
-133 RKDLI
+133 
-138 FEDRKFDIRLLFIAL
+138 
-153 HHILKYRGHFI
+153 
-164 FEGQSFEDIK
+164 
-174 SFDSIFSEIQAWI
+174 
-187 LENFESDI
+187 
-195 NSNKKEK
+195 
-202 LEKIILSDKNK
+202 
-213 SNKKKDLK
+213 
-221 DLFGD
+221 
-226 KRIQAIFNL
+226 
-235 GIGSKV
+235 
-241 NLKDIFD
+241 
-248 KEDLKEESINFSEM
+248 
-262 DYESERNDK
+262 
-271 FYQLLGENIFIV
+271 
-283 DLAKKIYDFMVLKK
+283 
-297 ILKNSDSFSESKVD
+297 KNSDSFSESKVD

-372 DINKQLKNK
+372 DINKEVKNK

-392 ELLFNHILHKIDENK
+392 EELFNNILHKLDENK

-424 HKREL
+424 HEIEL
-429 IKILENQTKYHS
+429 KKILDNQRKYHS

-450 TICEKIL
+450 TICEKII

-472 TDPNMKDKN
+472 TDENVKGT
-481 KNTWVVRKDENNKSP
+481 NTWVVRKDENTKSP

-623 ENLNVKNFVER
+623 ENKNVKNFVER

-649 EKAVGELYKEYNI
+649 KNAVGELYKEYNI

-685 LTGISFEK
+685 LTVISFGK
-693 NDGIER
+693 TDGTER

-713 LMELL
+713 SMELL
-718 SDKFNLQSKIDEI
+718 SDKFNLKSKIDEI

-743 EYVNELYVSPSI
+743 EYVNELYVSPSV

-765 AMEIKKITSK
+765 AMEIKKITGK
-775 NPKKIFIEMAKGG
+775 NPKKVFIEMAKGG
-788 GEKGKRTEK
+788 GEKGKRTER

-806 RNMKGSLSDYCNNLQ
+806 KNMKDSLSDYCNNLQ

-876 SKLKD
+876 SKVKD

-900 ELLKPE
+900 ELIKPE

-950 LVTIRQSTKEVAKL
+950 LVTTRQSTKEVAKL
-964 FEKIFDG
+964 FEKLFDG

-1021 KNYWKFIRELKNK
+1021 KNYWKFIREVKNK

-1056 RNEDVAWVFSKE
+1056 RNENVAWVFSKE
-1068 NKEINTINTVKD
+1068 NKEINTINTV
-1080 IVNKRT
+1080 NKMVYRKT
-1086 ANITEMLVEGKGE
+1086 VNITEMLVEGKGQLFNLTI
-1099 KQGKR
+1099 KDRTQ
-1104 YGFFDAN
+1104 
-1111 LKKRIKDSNNAKKLK
+1111 LKKKVGNIVANIPKSLK
-1126 IVPNVPKQLKN
+1126 NRNRQLKN
-1137 KIISCYDIA
+1137 DELAK
-1146 RKYGYYGT
+1146 KYGYFDSLNNSY
-1154 INPAHFILFSY
+1154 FVLFKY
-1165 EDNKG
+1165 EEKG
-1170 KRKYGFDRICI
+1170 NEKIGFDGITI
-1181 VDKNKINSIEKVEN
+1181 VDKEKLKNNSDIEKFLEN
-1195 YLEEELKYKNPIY
+1195 KGNKNSKLI
-1208 LRKINLKQK
+1208 RKIFKNQK
-1217 VMIKGFPYRIS
+1217 VLIDGYPYLIKSFN
-1228 GFTDGKLELK
+1228 K
-1238 NANSLYLD
+1238 NGVIKFDNFKSLYLD
-1246 DVNLKMIKNA
+1246 ETYLKFTNDAIKFEKNNA
-1256 VNLLKV
+1256 NVDLKKQKYIV
-1262 NADKI
+1262 SFL
-1267 EVNRKKG
+1267 KK
-1274 VNSSEIEDYI
+1274 
-1284 ISFEKKQN
+1284 KKQN
-1292 NNSNN
+1292 EINETYEECIDRLNNGFDTLFLKLCDIQKSSIYKNYKLQDFNSN
-1297 ENYDEAISRYH
+1297 
-1308 KEFNII
+1308 
-1314 FDILCESFNKSFYE
+1314 
-1328 NYMNSKKSI
+1328 KKSI
-1337 QIVTSK
+1337 EIK
-1343 DKFLKL
+1343 DKFD
-1349 KLYEK
+1349 
-1354 AQVITEVL
+1354 I
-1362 KLFNRQTIS
+1362 F
-1371 DLRKI
+1371 
-1376 GLVNSFGK
+1376 
-1384 LHGKSLDVLLKLGV
+1384 KSLDLYSKSKLIKEFLNYYKYEKNDLDFSLIDIDKKANCLQKTLQEDLIKDFV
-1398 EIIDES
+1398 IVDES

>member
-1 MGKQNFNDYYLGFD
+1 MGKQEFNDYYLGFD

-46 EEAKTAKERRV
+46 EEAKTAKDRRV

-87 NTFFR
+87 NTFFK

-107 YNYPLFNDK
+107 FNYPLFNDK
-116 DYTDIDF
+116 DYTDINF

-138 FEDRKFDIRLLFIAL
+138 FEDKKFDIRLVFIVL

-174 SFDSIFSEIQAWI
+174 SFDSIFTELSSWI
-187 LENFESDI
+187 NENFEIEIDI
-195 NSNKKEK
+195 NLKERI
-202 LEKIILSDKNK
+202 EEIILSDNTK
-213 SNKKKDLK
+213 SIKKTEFKKIFSDNRILAILNMGVGCKVDLK
-221 DLFGD
+221 DV
-226 KRIQAIFNL
+226 FN
-235 GIGSKV
+235 
-241 NLKDIFD
+241 NEELKDQKISFA
-248 KEDLKEESINFSEM
+248 EI
-262 DYESERNDK
+262 DYENEKRDE
-271 FYQLLGENIFIV
+271 FYQLLGENIYIV
-283 DLAKKIYDFMVLKK
+283 DLSKKIYDFMILKK
-297 ILKNSDSFSESKVD
+297 ILKNSDSFSESKVA
-311 LYCEHKKDLDS
+311 LYCEHKDDLDD

-327 KKYLKPSDYYK
+327 KKYLKSSDYYK

-351 YIGLSKI
+351 YIGLNKI

-372 DINKQLKNK
+372 DINKELKNK

-392 ELLFNHILHKIDENK
+392 EELFNHILHKLDENK
-407 FLEKLKSGEN
+407 FLEKLKSSEN

-424 HKREL
+424 YEIEL
-429 IKILENQTKYHS
+429 KKILDNQRKYHS

-450 TICEKIL
+450 TICEKII

-472 TDPNMKDKN
+472 TDHNVKGE
-481 KNTWVVRKDENNKSP
+481 NTWIVRKDEDSKSP
-496 ITPWNFKEKVD
+496 ITPWNFDEKVD
-507 TQKSAENFIKRMTNR
+507 KQKSAEEFIKRMTNR

-556 LLHPTLKNE
+556 LLHSTLKNE
-565 IIEELFKTIVK
+565 IIDELFKTTVK
-576 VTKKKFAEF
+576 ITKKKFVEF
-585 LKKKQAVSDVE
+585 LKKKQAICDVD

-623 ENLNVKNFVER
+623 ENLKVKNFVER

-649 EKAVGELYKEYNI
+649 EKAVGDLYKKYNI

-685 LTGISFEK
+685 LTSISFEK
-693 NDGIER
+693 TDGTER

-718 SDKFNLQSKIDEI
+718 SDKFNLKSKIDEV
-731 NEEDDFSNIDIK
+731 NGEDDFSNIDIK
-743 EYVNELYVSPSI
+743 EYVNELYVSPSV

-765 AMEIKKITSK
+765 AMEIKKITGK
-775 NPKKIFIEMAKGG
+775 NPKKVFIEMAKGG

-806 RNMKGSLSDYCNNLQ
+806 KNMKDSLSDYCNNLQ

-950 LVTIRQSTKEVAKL
+950 LVTTRQSTKEVAKL

-1021 KNYWKFIRELKNK
+1021 KNYWKFIREVKNK

-1056 RNEDVAWVFSKE
+1056 RNENVAWVFSKE
-1068 NKEINTINTVKD
+1068 NKEINTINTV
-1080 IVNKRT
+1080 NKMVYRKT
-1086 ANITEMLVEGKGE
+1086 VNITEMLVEGKGQLFNLTI
-1099 KQGKR
+1099 KDRTQ
-1104 YGFFDAN
+1104 
-1111 LKKRIKDSNNAKKLK
+1111 LKKKVGNIVANIPKSLK
-1126 IVPNVPKQLKN
+1126 NRNRQLKN
-1137 KIISCYDIA
+1137 DELAK
-1146 RKYGYYGT
+1146 KYGYFDSLNNSY
-1154 INPAHFILFSY
+1154 FVLFKY
-1165 EDNKG
+1165 EEKG
-1170 KRKYGFDRICI
+1170 KEKIGFDGITI
-1181 VDKNKINSIEKVEN
+1181 VDKEKLKDNSDIEEFLENKGN
-1195 YLEEELKYKNPIY
+1195 KNAKLI
-1208 LRKINLKQK
+1208 RKIFKNQK
-1217 VMIKGFPYRIS
+1217 VLIDGYPYLIKSFNKQSQIK
-1228 GFTDGKLELK
+1228 FNNFKI
-1238 NANSLYLD
+1238 LYLD
-1246 DVNLKMIKNA
+1246 ETNLKFTSDAIKFEKNNA
-1256 VNLLKV
+1256 NVDLKKQKYIV
-1262 NADKI
+1262 SFL
-1267 EVNRKKG
+1267 KK
-1274 VNSSEIEDYI
+1274 
-1284 ISFEKKQN
+1284 KKQN
-1292 NNSNN
+1292 EINETYEECIARLNN
-1297 ENYDEAISRYH
+1297 E
-1308 KEFNII
+1308 
-1314 FDILCESFNKSFYE
+1314 FDILFLKLCDIQKSPIYT
-1328 NYMNSKKSI
+1328 NYKLQDFSSNKKSI
-1337 QIVTSK
+1337 EIK
-1343 DKFLKL
+1343 DKFD
-1349 KLYEK
+1349 
-1354 AQVITEVL
+1354 I
-1362 KLFNRQTIS
+1362 F
-1371 DLRKI
+1371 
-1376 GLVNSFGK
+1376 
-1384 LHGKSLDVLLKLGV
+1384 KSLDLYNKSKLIKEFLNYYKYEKNDLDFGLIDIDKKTNCLQKTLQEDLIKDFV
-1398 EIIDES
+1398 IVDES

>member
-1 MGKQNFNDYYLGFD
+1 MGKQEFNDYYLGFD

-46 EEAKTAKERRV
+46 EEAKTAKDRRV

-77 LFLDEISKVD
+77 LFLYEISKVD
-87 NTFFR
+87 NTFFK

-107 YNYPLFNDK
+107 FNYPLFNDK
-116 DYTDIDF
+116 DYTDINF

-138 FEDRKFDIRLLFIAL
+138 FEDRKFDIRLVFIAL

-174 SFDSIFSEIQAWI
+174 SFDFIFEELSSWI
-187 LENFESDI
+187 FENFDFNIDI
-195 NSNKKEK
+195 NLKERI
-202 LEKIILSDKNK
+202 EEIILSDNTK
-213 SNKKKDLK
+213 SIKKTEFKKIFSDNRILAILNMGVGCKVDLK
-221 DLFGD
+221 DV
-226 KRIQAIFNL
+226 FN
-235 GIGSKV
+235 
-241 NLKDIFD
+241 NEELKDQKISFA
-248 KEDLKEESINFSEM
+248 EI
-262 DYESERNDK
+262 DYENEKRDE
-271 FYQLLGENIFIV
+271 FYQLLGENIYII

-297 ILKNSDSFSESKVD
+297 ILKNSDSFSESKVA
-311 LYCEHKKDLDS
+311 LYCEHKDDLDD

-327 KKYLKPSDYYK
+327 KKYLKSSDYYK

-351 YIGLSKI
+351 YIGLNKI

-372 DINKQLKNK
+372 DINKELKNK

-392 ELLFNHILHKIDENK
+392 EELFNHILHKLDENK
-407 FLEKLKSGEN
+407 FLEKLKSSEN

-424 HKREL
+424 HEIEL
-429 IKILENQTKYHS
+429 KKILDNQRKYHS

-450 TICEKIL
+450 TICEKII

-472 TDPNMKDKN
+472 TDHNVKGE
-481 KNTWVVRKDENNKSP
+481 NTWIVRKDEDSKSP
-496 ITPWNFKEKVD
+496 ITPWNFDEKVD
-507 TQKSAENFIKRMTNR
+507 KQKSAEEFIKRMTNR

-556 LLHPTLKNE
+556 LLHSTLKNE
-565 IIEELFKTIVK
+565 IIDELFKTTVK
-576 VTKKKFAEF
+576 ITKKKFVEF

-623 ENLNVKNFVER
+623 ENQNVKNFVER

-649 EKAVGELYKEYNI
+649 KNAVGELYKECNV

-685 LTGISFEK
+685 LTSISFEK
-693 NDGIER
+693 TDGTER

-718 SDKFNLQSKIDEI
+718 SDKFNLKSKIDEI
-731 NEEDDFSNIDIK
+731 NGEDDFSNIDIK
-743 EYVNELYVSPSI
+743 EYVNELYVSPSV

-765 AMEIKKITSK
+765 AMEIKKITGK
-775 NPKKIFIEMAKGG
+775 NPKKVFIEMAKGG
-788 GEKGKRTEK
+788 GEKGKRTER

-806 RNMKGSLSDYCNNLQ
+806 KNMKDSLSDYCNNLQ

-950 LVTIRQSTKEVAKL
+950 LVTTRQSTKEVAKL

-1021 KNYWKFIRELKNK
+1021 KNYWKFIREVKNK
-1034 NEENPDKKEGYNFE
+1034 NEENTDKKEGYNFE

-1056 RNEDVAWVFSKE
+1056 RNENAAWVFSKE
-1068 NKEINTINTVKD
+1068 NKEINTINTV
-1080 IVNKRT
+1080 NKMVYRKT
-1086 ANITEMLVEGKGE
+1086 VNITEMLVEGKGQLFNLTI
-1099 KQGKR
+1099 KDRTQ
-1104 YGFFDAN
+1104 
-1111 LKKRIKDSNNAKKLK
+1111 LKKKIGNIVANIPKSLK
-1126 IVPNVPKQLKN
+1126 NRNRQLKN
-1137 KIISCYDIA
+1137 DELAK
-1146 RKYGYYGT
+1146 KYGYFDSLNNSY
-1154 INPAHFILFSY
+1154 FVLFKY
-1165 EDNKG
+1165 EEKG
-1170 KRKYGFDRICI
+1170 NEKIGFDGITI
-1181 VDKNKINSIEKVEN
+1181 VDKEKLKNNSDIEEFLENKGN
-1195 YLEEELKYKNPIY
+1195 KNAKLI
-1208 LRKINLKQK
+1208 RKIFKNQK
-1217 VMIKGFPYRIS
+1217 VLIDGYPYLIKSFN
-1228 GFTDGKLELK
+1228 K
-1238 NANSLYLD
+1238 NGVIKFDNFKSLYLD
-1246 DVNLKMIKNA
+1246 ETNLKFTNDAIKFEKNNA
-1256 VNLLKV
+1256 NVDLKKQKYIV
-1262 NADKI
+1262 SFL
-1267 EVNRKKG
+1267 KK
-1274 VNSSEIEDYI
+1274 
-1284 ISFEKKQN
+1284 KKQN
-1292 NNSNN
+1292 EINETYEECIDRLNN
-1297 ENYDEAISRYH
+1297 EFDTLFLNLCDIQKSPIYTNYKLQDFSS
-1308 KEFNII
+1308 N
-1314 FDILCESFNKSFYE
+1314 
-1328 NYMNSKKSI
+1328 KKSI
-1337 QIVTSK
+1337 EIK
-1343 DKFLKL
+1343 DKFD
-1349 KLYEK
+1349 
-1354 AQVITEVL
+1354 I
-1362 KLFNRQTIS
+1362 F
-1371 DLRKI
+1371 
-1376 GLVNSFGK
+1376 
-1384 LHGKSLDVLLKLGV
+1384 KSLDLYNKSKLLKEFLNYYKYEKNDLDFGLIDIDKKANCLQKTLQEDLIKDFV
-1398 EIIDES
+1398 IIDES

>member
-1 MGKQNFNDYYLGFD
+1 MGKQEFKDYYLGFD
-15 IGTNSVGWA
+15 IGTNSVGWS

-31 LLRFNKKDMWGSRLF
+31 ILRFNKKDMWGSRLF

-107 YNYPLFNDK
+107 FNYALFNDK

-138 FEDRKFDIRLLFIAL
+138 FEDRKFDIRLVFIAL

-174 SFDSIFSEIQAWI
+174 SFDFIFEELSSWI
-187 LENFESDI
+187 FENFDFNIDI
-195 NSNKKEK
+195 NLKERI
-202 LEKIILSDKNK
+202 EEIILSDNTK
-213 SNKKKDLK
+213 SIKKTEFKKIFSDNRILAILNMGVGSKVDLK
-221 DLFGD
+221 DV
-226 KRIQAIFNL
+226 FN
-235 GIGSKV
+235 
-241 NLKDIFD
+241 NEELKDQKISFA
-248 KEDLKEESINFSEM
+248 EI
-262 DYESERNDK
+262 DYENEKRDE

-283 DLAKKIYDFMVLKK
+283 DLSKKIYDFMVLKK

-372 DINKQLKNK
+372 DINKEVKNK

-392 ELLFNHILHKIDENK
+392 EELFNNILHKLDENK

-424 HKREL
+424 HEIEL
-429 IKILENQTKYHS
+429 KKILDNQRKYHS

-450 TICEKIL
+450 TICEKII

-472 TDPNMKDKN
+472 TDENVKGT
-481 KNTWVVRKDENNKSP
+481 NTWVVRKDENTKSP

-623 ENLNVKNFVER
+623 ENKNVKNFVER

-649 EKAVGELYKEYNI
+649 KNAVGELYKEYNI

-685 LTGISFEK
+685 LTVISFGK
-693 NDGIER
+693 TDGTER

-713 LMELL
+713 SMELL
-718 SDKFNLQSKIDEI
+718 SDKFNLKSKIDEI

-743 EYVNELYVSPSI
+743 EYVNELYVSPSV

-765 AMEIKKITSK
+765 AMEIKKITGK
-775 NPKKIFIEMAKGG
+775 NPKKVFIEMAKGG
-788 GEKGKRTEK
+788 GEKGKRTER

-806 RNMKGSLSDYCNNLQ
+806 KNMKDSLSDYCNNLQ

-876 SKLKD
+876 SKVKD

-900 ELLKPE
+900 ELIKPE

-950 LVTIRQSTKEVAKL
+950 LVTTRQSTKEVAKL
-964 FEKIFDG
+964 FEKLFDG

-1021 KNYWKFIRELKNK
+1021 KNYWKFIREVKNK

-1056 RNEDVAWVFSKE
+1056 RNENVAWVFSKE
-1068 NKEINTINTVKD
+1068 NKEINTINTV
-1080 IVNKRT
+1080 NKMVYRKT
-1086 ANITEMLVEGKGE
+1086 VNITEMLVEGKGQLFNLTI
-1099 KQGKR
+1099 KDRTQ
-1104 YGFFDAN
+1104 
-1111 LKKRIKDSNNAKKLK
+1111 LKKKVGNIVANIPKSLK
-1126 IVPNVPKQLKN
+1126 NRNRQLKN
-1137 KIISCYDIA
+1137 DELAK
-1146 RKYGYYGT
+1146 KYGYFDSLNNSY
-1154 INPAHFILFSY
+1154 FVLFKY
-1165 EDNKG
+1165 EEKG
-1170 KRKYGFDRICI
+1170 NEKIGFDGITI
-1181 VDKNKINSIEKVEN
+1181 VDKEKLKNNSDIEKFLEN
-1195 YLEEELKYKNPIY
+1195 KGNKNSKLI
-1208 LRKINLKQK
+1208 RKIFKNQK
-1217 VMIKGFPYRIS
+1217 VLIDGYPYLIKSFN
-1228 GFTDGKLELK
+1228 K
-1238 NANSLYLD
+1238 NGVIKFDNFKSLYLD
-1246 DVNLKMIKNA
+1246 ETYLKFTNDAIKFEKNNA
-1256 VNLLKV
+1256 NVDLKKQKYIV
-1262 NADKI
+1262 SFL
-1267 EVNRKKG
+1267 KK
-1274 VNSSEIEDYI
+1274 
-1284 ISFEKKQN
+1284 KKQN
-1292 NNSNN
+1292 EINETYEECIDRLNNGFDTLFLKLCDIQKSSIYKNYKLQDFNSN
-1297 ENYDEAISRYH
+1297 
-1308 KEFNII
+1308 
-1314 FDILCESFNKSFYE
+1314 
-1328 NYMNSKKSI
+1328 KKSI
-1337 QIVTSK
+1337 EIK
-1343 DKFLKL
+1343 DKFD
-1349 KLYEK
+1349 
-1354 AQVITEVL
+1354 I
-1362 KLFNRQTIS
+1362 F
-1371 DLRKI
+1371 
-1376 GLVNSFGK
+1376 
-1384 LHGKSLDVLLKLGV
+1384 KSLDLYSKSKLIKEFLNYYKYEKNDLDFSLIDIDKKANCLQKTLQEDLIKDFV
-1398 EIIDES
+1398 IVDES

>member
-1 MGKQNFNDYYLGFD
+1 
-15 IGTNSVGWA
+15 
-24 VTDQQYK
+24 
-31 LLRFNKKDMWGSRLF
+31 MWGSRLF

-77 LFLDEISKVD
+77 LSKVD

-107 YNYPLFNDK
+107 FNYALFNDK

-138 FEDRKFDIRLLFIAL
+138 FEDRKFDIRLVFIAL

-174 SFDSIFSEIQAWI
+174 SFDFIFEELSSWI
-187 LENFESDI
+187 FENFDFNIDI
-195 NSNKKEK
+195 NLKERI
-202 LEKIILSDKNK
+202 EEIILSDNTK
-213 SNKKKDLK
+213 SIKKTEFKKIFSDNRILAILNMGVGSKVDLK
-221 DLFGD
+221 DV
-226 KRIQAIFNL
+226 FN
-235 GIGSKV
+235 
-241 NLKDIFD
+241 NEELKDQKISFA
-248 KEDLKEESINFSEM
+248 EI
-262 DYESERNDK
+262 DYENEKRDE

-283 DLAKKIYDFMVLKK
+283 DLSKKIYDFMVLKK

-372 DINKQLKNK
+372 DINKEVKNK

-392 ELLFNHILHKIDENK
+392 EELFNNILRKLDENK

-424 HKREL
+424 HEIEL
-429 IKILENQTKYHS
+429 KKILDNQRKYHS

-450 TICEKIL
+450 TICEKII

-472 TDPNMKDKN
+472 TDENVKGT
-481 KNTWVVRKDENNKSP
+481 NTWVVRKDENTKSP

-623 ENLNVKNFVER
+623 ENKNVKNFVER

-649 EKAVGELYKEYNI
+649 KNAVGELYKEYNI

-685 LTGISFEK
+685 LTVISFGK
-693 NDGIER
+693 TDGTER

-713 LMELL
+713 SMELL
-718 SDKFNLQSKIDEI
+718 SDKFNLKSKIDEI

-743 EYVNELYVSPSI
+743 EYVNELYVSPSV

-765 AMEIKKITSK
+765 AMEIKKITGK
-775 NPKKIFIEMAKGG
+775 NPKKVFIEMAKGG
-788 GEKGKRTEK
+788 GEKGKRTER

-806 RNMKGSLSDYCNNLQ
+806 KNMKDSLSDYCNNLQ

-876 SKLKD
+876 SKVKD

-900 ELLKPE
+900 ELIKPE

-950 LVTIRQSTKEVAKL
+950 LVTTRQSTKEVAKL
-964 FEKIFDG
+964 FEKLFDG
-971 TEVVYSK
+971 IEVVYSK

-1021 KNYWKFIRELKNK
+1021 KNYWKFIREVKNK

-1048 KIYESDVF
+1048 KTYESDVF
-1056 RNEDVAWVFSKE
+1056 RNENVAWVFSKE
-1068 NKEINTINTVKD
+1068 NKEINTINTV
-1080 IVNKRT
+1080 NKMVYRKT
-1086 ANITEMLVEGKGE
+1086 VNITEMLVEGKG
-1099 KQGKR
+1099 QL
-1104 YGFFDAN
+1104 FN
-1111 LKKRIKDSNNAKKLK
+1111 LTIKDRTQLRKKVGNIVANIPKSLK
-1126 IVPNVPKQLKN
+1126 NRNRQLKN
-1137 KIISCYDIA
+1137 DELAK
-1146 RKYGYYGT
+1146 KYGYFDSLNNSY
-1154 INPAHFILFSY
+1154 FVLFKY
-1165 EDNKG
+1165 EEKG
-1170 KRKYGFDRICI
+1170 NEKIGFDGITI
-1181 VDKNKINSIEKVEN
+1181 VDKEKLKNNSDIEKFLEN
-1195 YLEEELKYKNPIY
+1195 KGNKNSKLI
-1208 LRKINLKQK
+1208 RKIFKNQK
-1217 VMIKGFPYRIS
+1217 VLIDGYPYLIKSFN
-1228 GFTDGKLELK
+1228 K
-1238 NANSLYLD
+1238 NGVIKFDNFKSLYLD
-1246 DVNLKMIKNA
+1246 ETYLKFTNDAIKFEKNNA
-1256 VNLLKV
+1256 NVDLKKQKYIV
-1262 NADKI
+1262 SFL
-1267 EVNRKKG
+1267 KK
-1274 VNSSEIEDYI
+1274 
-1284 ISFEKKQN
+1284 KKQN
-1292 NNSNN
+1292 EINETYEECIDRLNNGFDTLFLKLCDIQKSSIYKNYKLQDFNSN
-1297 ENYDEAISRYH
+1297 
-1308 KEFNII
+1308 
-1314 FDILCESFNKSFYE
+1314 
-1328 NYMNSKKSI
+1328 KKSI
-1337 QIVTSK
+1337 EIK
-1343 DKFLKL
+1343 DKFD
-1349 KLYEK
+1349 
-1354 AQVITEVL
+1354 I
-1362 KLFNRQTIS
+1362 F
-1371 DLRKI
+1371 
-1376 GLVNSFGK
+1376 
-1384 LHGKSLDVLLKLGV
+1384 KSLDLYSKSKLIKEFLNYYKYEKNDLDFSLIDIDKKANCLQKTLQEDLIKDFV
-1398 EIIDES
+1398 IVDES

>member
-1 MGKQNFNDYYLGFD
+1 MGKQEFKDYYLGFD
-15 IGTNSVGWA
+15 IGTNSVGWS

-31 LLRFNKKDMWGSRLF
+31 ILRFNKKDMWGSRLF

-107 YNYPLFNDK
+107 FNYALFNDK

-138 FEDRKFDIRLLFIAL
+138 FEDRKFDIRLVFIAL

-174 SFDSIFSEIQAWI
+174 SFDFIFEELSSWI
-187 LENFESDI
+187 FENFDFNIDI
-195 NSNKKEK
+195 NLKERI
-202 LEKIILSDKNK
+202 EEIILSDNTK
-213 SNKKKDLK
+213 SIKKTEFKKIFSDNRILAILNMGVGSKVDLK
-221 DLFGD
+221 DV
-226 KRIQAIFNL
+226 FN
-235 GIGSKV
+235 
-241 NLKDIFD
+241 NEELKDQKISFA
-248 KEDLKEESINFSEM
+248 EI
-262 DYESERNDK
+262 DYENEKRDE

-283 DLAKKIYDFMVLKK
+283 DLSKKIYDFMVLKK

-372 DINKQLKNK
+372 DINKEVKNK

-392 ELLFNHILHKIDENK
+392 EELFNNILHKLDENK

-424 HKREL
+424 HEIEL
-429 IKILENQTKYHS
+429 KKILDNQRKYHS

-450 TICEKIL
+450 TICEKII

-472 TDPNMKDKN
+472 TDENVKGT
-481 KNTWVVRKDENNKSP
+481 NTWVVRKDENTKSP

-556 LLHPTLKNE
+556 LLHHTLKNE

-623 ENLNVKNFVER
+623 ENKNVKNFVER

-649 EKAVGELYKEYNI
+649 KNAVGELYKEYNI

-685 LTGISFEK
+685 LTVISFGK
-693 NDGIER
+693 TDGTER

-713 LMELL
+713 SMELL
-718 SDKFNLQSKIDEI
+718 SDKFNLKSKIDEI

-743 EYVNELYVSPSI
+743 EYVNELYVSPSV

-765 AMEIKKITSK
+765 AMEIKKITGK
-775 NPKKIFIEMAKGG
+775 NPKKVFIEMAKGG
-788 GEKGKRTEK
+788 GEKGKRTER

-806 RNMKGSLSDYCNNLQ
+806 KNMKDSLSDYCNNLQ

-876 SKLKD
+876 SKVKD

-900 ELLKPE
+900 ELIKPE

-950 LVTIRQSTKEVAKL
+950 LVTTRQSTKEVAKL
-964 FEKIFDG
+964 FEKLFDG

-1021 KNYWKFIRELKNK
+1021 KNYWKFIREVKNK

-1056 RNEDVAWVFSKE
+1056 RNENVAWVFSKE
-1068 NKEINTINTVKD
+1068 NKEINTINTV
-1080 IVNKRT
+1080 NKMVYRKT
-1086 ANITEMLVEGKGE
+1086 VNITEMLVEGKGQLFNLTI
-1099 KQGKR
+1099 KDRTQ
-1104 YGFFDAN
+1104 
-1111 LKKRIKDSNNAKKLK
+1111 LKKKVGNIVANIPKSLK
-1126 IVPNVPKQLKN
+1126 NRNRQLKN
-1137 KIISCYDIA
+1137 DELAK
-1146 RKYGYYGT
+1146 KYGYFDSLNNSY
-1154 INPAHFILFSY
+1154 FVLFKY
-1165 EDNKG
+1165 EEKG
-1170 KRKYGFDRICI
+1170 NEKIGFDGITI
-1181 VDKNKINSIEKVEN
+1181 VDKEKLKNNSDIEKFLEN
-1195 YLEEELKYKNPIY
+1195 KGNKNSKLI
-1208 LRKINLKQK
+1208 RKIFKNQK
-1217 VMIKGFPYRIS
+1217 VLIDGYPYLIKSFN
-1228 GFTDGKLELK
+1228 K
-1238 NANSLYLD
+1238 NGVIKFDNFKSLYLD
-1246 DVNLKMIKNA
+1246 ETYLKFTNDAIKFEKNNA
-1256 VNLLKV
+1256 NVDLKKQKYIV
-1262 NADKI
+1262 SFL
-1267 EVNRKKG
+1267 KK
-1274 VNSSEIEDYI
+1274 
-1284 ISFEKKQN
+1284 KKQN
-1292 NNSNN
+1292 EINETYEECIDRLNNGFDTLFLKLCDIQKSSIYKNYKLQDFNSN
-1297 ENYDEAISRYH
+1297 
-1308 KEFNII
+1308 
-1314 FDILCESFNKSFYE
+1314 
-1328 NYMNSKKSI
+1328 KKSI
-1337 QIVTSK
+1337 EIK
-1343 DKFLKL
+1343 DKFD
-1349 KLYEK
+1349 
-1354 AQVITEVL
+1354 I
-1362 KLFNRQTIS
+1362 F
-1371 DLRKI
+1371 
-1376 GLVNSFGK
+1376 
-1384 LHGKSLDVLLKLGV
+1384 KSLDLYSKSKLIKEFLNYYKYEKNDLDFSLIDIDKKANCLQKTLQEDLIKDFV
-1398 EIIDES
+1398 IVDES

>member
-1 MGKQNFNDYYLGFD
+1 MGKQEFNDYYLGFD

-24 VTDQQYK
+24 VTDLQYK

-46 EEAKTAKERRV
+46 EEAKTAKDRRV

-107 YNYPLFNDK
+107 FNYPLFNDK

-174 SFDSIFSEIQAWI
+174 SFDSIFFEIKAWI
-187 LENFESDI
+187 LENFESE
-195 NSNKKEK
+195 N

-213 SNKKKDLK
+213 SNKKTDLK
-221 DLFGD
+221 NLFED
-226 KRIQAIFNL
+226 KRILAILNMSV
-235 GIGSKV
+235 GCKV

-248 KEDLKEESINFSEM
+248 KEELKEETINFSEM

-271 FYQLLGENIFIV
+271 FYQLLGENIYII

-372 DINKQLKNK
+372 DINKELKNK

-392 ELLFNHILHKIDENK
+392 EELFNNILHKLDENK

-424 HKREL
+424 HEIEL
-429 IKILENQTKYHS
+429 KKILDNQSKYHS

-457 KLFEFRIPYYVGPLN
+457 KLFEFRVPYYVGPLN
-472 TDPNMKDKN
+472 TNPNMKEKN

-496 ITPWNFKEKVD
+496 ITPWNFDKKVD
-507 TQKSAENFIKRMTNR
+507 PQKSAENFIKRMTNR
-522 CTYLRR
+522 CTYLRGK
-528 EDVIPKNSL
+528 DVLPKNSL

-550 VTVDNE
+550 VSIDNE

-565 IIEELFKTIVK
+565 IIDELFKTTVK
-576 VTKKKFAEF
+576 VSETKFAKF
-585 LKKKQAVSDVE
+585 LKKKQAVCDVD

-623 ENLNVKNFVER
+623 ENLKVKNFVER
-634 CIELKCLYGSDKELF
+634 CIEHKCLYGSDKELF
-649 EKAVGELYKEYNI
+649 EKVVGDLYKKYNI

-693 NDGIER
+693 NDGTER

-731 NEEDDFSNIDIK
+731 NGEEDFSNLDIE
-743 EYVNELYVSPSI
+743 EYVNELYVSPSV

-765 AMEIKKITSK
+765 AMEIKKITGK
-775 NPKKIFIEMAKGG
+775 NPKKVFIEMAKGG
-788 GEKGKRTEK
+788 GEKGKRTER

-806 RNMKGSLSDYCNNLQ
+806 KNMKDSLSEYCNNLQ

-876 SKLKD
+876 SKVKD

-889 VEKQENHSKSN
+889 VEKEENHNKSN

-906 IQSRMN
+906 IQYRMN

-950 LVTIRQSTKEVAKL
+950 LVTTRQSTKEVAKL
-964 FEKIFDG
+964 FEKIFDNVK
-971 TEVVYSK
+971 VVYSK
-978 ASLVSDFRERFDII
+978 ASLVSEFREKYDIV

-1021 KNYWKFIRELKNK
+1021 ENYWKFIREVKNK

-1048 KIYESDVF
+1048 KIFESDVF
-1056 RNEDVAWVFSKE
+1056 RDENVAWVFSKE
-1068 NKEINTINTVKD
+1068 NKEINTINTV
-1080 IVNKRT
+1080 NKMVYRKT
-1086 ANITEMLVEGKGE
+1086 VNITEMLVEGKGQLFNLTI
-1099 KQGKR
+1099 KDRTQ
-1104 YGFFDAN
+1104 
-1111 LKKRIKDSNNAKKLK
+1111 LKKNVGNIVAITPKALKDRNISFNSVELAK
-1126 IVPNVPKQLKN
+1126 
-1137 KIISCYDIA
+1137 
-1146 RKYGYYGT
+1146 KYGY
-1154 INPAHFILFSY
+1154 
-1165 EDNKG
+1165 
-1170 KRKYGFDRICI
+1170 FD
-1181 VDKNKINSIEKVEN
+1181 S
-1195 YLEEELKYKNPIY
+1195 
-1208 LRKINLKQK
+1208 
-1217 VMIKGFPYRIS
+1217 
-1228 GFTDGKLELK
+1228 LK
-1238 NANSLYLD
+1238 NAYFVLFKYEKKGKEKIGFDSITIIDKEKLKNNSDIEKFLENKGNKNVKLIRKIFRNQKVLIDGHPYLVKSYNKQKQIIFNNFKMLYLD
-1246 DVNLKMIKNA
+1246 KTNLKFASNAIK
-1256 VNLLKV
+1256 
-1262 NADKI
+1262 
-1267 EVNRKKG
+1267 
-1274 VNSSEIEDYI
+1274 
-1284 ISFEKKQN
+1284 FEKN
-1292 NNSNN
+1292 NLDINTDNQRYIVNFLKKKNKN
-1297 ENYDEAISRYH
+1297 EINETYEECIERLH
-1308 KEFNII
+1308 NEFNML
-1314 FDILCESFNKSFYE
+1314 F
-1328 NYMNSKKSI
+1328 
-1337 QIVTSK
+1337 
-1343 DKFLKL
+1343 L
-1349 KLYEK
+1349 KLYEIQK
-1354 AQVITEVL
+1354 SPIYKNY
-1362 KLFNRQTIS
+1362 KLQEFLSNKNR
-1371 DLRKI
+1371 
-1376 GLVNSFGK
+1376 
-1384 LHGKSLDVLLKLGV
+1384 V
-1398 EIIDES
+1398 EIADKYDVFKNLTLYNKSKLIKEFLNYFKIENNELNLTLIEIDKKTNCLQKTLQEDLIKDFVIVDES